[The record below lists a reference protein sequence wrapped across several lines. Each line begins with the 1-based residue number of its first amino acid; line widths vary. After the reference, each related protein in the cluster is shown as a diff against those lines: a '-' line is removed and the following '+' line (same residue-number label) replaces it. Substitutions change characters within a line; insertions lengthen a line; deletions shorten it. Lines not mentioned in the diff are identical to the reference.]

1 MNKLFLISG
10 IIAASFTAF
19 SSAAFAEGSNDLVNN
34 TGNNGYRPYLEW
46 RDRQN
51 FGLQRKSVIYVYAEE
66 GETIYFGSSVWRSSE
81 KALKSVLSDNPEEI
95 TENIGH
101 DMTGATVAITLP
113 RTDGMPYDPTD
124 AEVAIDDDGVIG
136 NFKWRSVLDGGNI
149 TAGNTGIYLT
159 RPDGT
164 YKGYIQNTSQEE
176 IGPHIEGIDGTDG
189 GYEPMSFKAPVTG
202 TYAFRFLSSDYGEDD
217 PKAIKVDDA
226 WRTGKLPDG
235 TDNDLETTNENDAT
249 VAAWDITVVGEDNE
263 KKTGRVWTDTL
274 FLNTG
279 AHETP
284 LKSEIYTLTYDGFEY
299 RVNLNGM
306 EPFGFALYSNNRGPL
321 LDLYNMAQPDDSR
334 PIGED
339 GTEVKQSFDY
349 LRSLTHSFYSRTE
362 GNDVGPGPTRTEK
375 DGNGNILYDSKGN
388 PVKSTIIN
396 NFDPVDSKR
405 DHTHKL
411 FFNQPSAEA
420 VKAYTRQK
428 KLVEEI
434 KDIIPPKDKPTVTYD
449 GYGYAA
455 GSDEEASYGT
465 WGIGGSFKIDLG
477 ANANFET
484 NTTDTYRI
492 VLDFSEYALDENNK
506 PIIRNG
512 LWAKRA
518 GLTGDENTVQ
528 QENEKNNIVILVKVL
543 EKNQEEILWDGQD
556 AYGNNVPVGIYEG
569 VGNTSWETGA
579 AHFPL
584 VDVEYNPHGI
594 IIERMNRIADDE
606 ADTEEAR
613 YTVYYNNE
621 ANGNDNTAWYYA
633 GVTDG
638 NYPTIG
644 DGKNMLAGTSS
655 EKGAMQYKGDI
666 TNEGNGNYT
675 VLDIW
680 SRYIAPSKSGITIG
694 VKRLPSQSSATVSF
708 VAENGNTG
716 LSGTFD
722 ESHVKQNG
730 QYLWSYSG
738 TNSSKVHASVGDAD
752 IYGNTISTGFTAT
765 VNTSEIDNYG
775 YNYITWDITIPMEGE
790 TYTYY
795 DTSSG
800 QAKPVTATAEPS
812 YIKIPSENGGVNA
825 QNEEIIMSIAEMFG
839 EGALDQEVSTGSEGE
854 IEDLG
859 SDPAYAEE
867 EFDSGLTAVSL
878 MDGQENSQ
886 QYRPWQVAVNL
897 GSAAVLRDT
906 NPNTIVNGG
915 SIYKIEDISGDGGT
929 EEYTKLQLQLAYK
942 LPKVSG
948 EATVTYGIII
958 DNLYAPS
965 AVAKAGYTA
974 ASEEG
979 YQDLDS
985 SGNAVKA
992 DNLEAYENHENN
1004 EYTSAGTDY

>member
-34 TGNNGYRPYLEW
+34 TGNDGYRPYLEW

-51 FGLQRKSVIYVYAEE
+51 FGLQRKSVIYVYAEK

-81 KALKSVLSDNPEEI
+81 YALKSVLSDNPEEI
-95 TENIGH
+95 TGTIGH

-113 RTDGMPYDPTD
+113 AKEGGMPYDPND
-124 AEVAIDDDGVIG
+124 AEVEIDDDGVIG
-136 NFKWRSVLDGGNI
+136 NFKWRSVLDNGNI
-149 TAGNTGIYLT
+149 TAGDTGIYLT

-164 YKGYIQNTSQEE
+164 YKGYIQNTSQEK
-176 IGPHIEGIDGTDG
+176 IGPHIDENTTG
-189 GYEPMSFKAPVTG
+189 GYEPMSFTAPVTG

-217 PKAIKVDDA
+217 PEHIKVDET
-226 WRTGKLPDG
+226 WLTGKLPDG

-249 VAAWDITVVGEDNE
+249 VAAWDITVVDNGEKQE
-263 KKTGRVWTDTL
+263 GRVWTDTL

-284 LKSEIYTLTYDGFEY
+284 VESEMYTLTYDGFEY

-321 LDLYNMAQPDDSR
+321 IDMYNMAQPDGSR
-334 PIGED
+334 PWGEN
-339 GTEVKQSFDY
+339 GEVPQSFDN
-349 LRSLTHSFYSRTE
+349 LRSLTHSFYSYTE
-362 GNDVGPGPTRTEK
+362 DNDVGPGPTRTEK
-375 DGNGNILYDSKGN
+375 DGNGNELFDSANK

-396 NFDPVDSKR
+396 NFDPVDPER

-411 FFNQPSAEA
+411 FFNRPSTEA
-420 VKAYTRQK
+420 VSAYTSQK
-428 KLVEEI
+428 KLVEETS
-434 KDIIPPKDKPTVTYD
+434 DIVPPKDKPTVTYA

-465 WGIGGSFKIDLG
+465 WGIGGAFKIDLG

-492 VLDFSEYALDENNK
+492 VLDFSEYALDKNNR
-506 PIIRNG
+506 PIIRDG

-518 GLTGDENTVQ
+518 ELTDAESTVQ

-556 AYGNNVPVGIYEG
+556 AYGNNVPVGIYDG

-584 VDVEYNPHGI
+584 VDVEYNPKGI
-594 IIERMNRIADDE
+594 IIERMNTITDDPD
-606 ADTEEAR
+606 ANTPEAR

-621 ANGNDNTAWYYA
+621 ANGDDNTAWYYA

-644 DGKNMLAGTSS
+644 DGLNMLAGTSS
-655 EKGAMQYKGDI
+655 QNGAMQYAG
-666 TNEGNGNYT
+666 EGQGNGNYT

-680 SRYIAPSKSGITIG
+680 SRYIAPSTEGITIG

-708 VAENGNTG
+708 VAAEGKTG
-716 LSGTFD
+716 VSGTFD

-730 QYLWSYSG
+730 KYLWSYSG
-738 TNSSKVHASVGDAD
+738 TDSSKVHASVGDAD

-765 VNTSEIDNYG
+765 VTEDEINNYR
-775 YNYITWDITIPMEGE
+775 YDYITWDITIPMTGE

-795 DTSSG
+795 DPSSG
-800 QAKPVTATAEPS
+800 QNEPVTATAEPS

-839 EGALDQEVSTGSEGE
+839 EESLDQEVSTGSDGE

-886 QYRPWQVAVNL
+886 QYSPWQVGVNL
-897 GSAAVLRDT
+897 GSDAVLSDT

-915 SIYKIEDISGDGGT
+915 AIYKIEDISGDSGT
-929 EEYTKLQLQLAYK
+929 EEYTKLKLQLTYK
-942 LPKVSG
+942 LPVKVSG

-965 AVAKAGYTA
+965 AVAEINYSQEKPG
-974 ASEEG
+974 EG
-979 YQDLDS
+979 YDDLNSND
-985 SGNAVKA
+985 NAVHA
-992 DNLEAYENHENN
+992 DNL
-1004 EYTSAGTDY
+1004 GDYDSKSDYKN

>member
-34 TGNNGYRPYLEW
+34 TGNDGYRPYLEW

-136 NFKWRSVLDGGNI
+136 NFKWRSDLGTKKI
-149 TAGNTGIYLT
+149 TAGDTGIYLT
-159 RPDGT
+159 RPDYADGT
-164 YKGYIQNTSQEE
+164 YKGYIKDTSQEK
-176 IGPHIEGIDGTDG
+176 IGPHIDESTTG
-189 GYEPMSFKAPVTG
+189 GYEPMSFTAPVTG
-202 TYAFRFLSSDYGEDD
+202 TYAFRFLSSDYGEGD
-217 PKAIKVDDA
+217 PEHIKVDET
-226 WRTGKLPDG
+226 WLTGKLPDG
-235 TDNDLETTNENDAT
+235 TDNYLETTKENDAT
-249 VAAWDITVVGEDNE
+249 VAAWDITVVDNGEKQE
-263 KKTGRVWTDTL
+263 GRVWTDTL

-284 LKSEIYTLTYDGFEY
+284 VKSEMYTLTYDGFEY
-299 RVNLNGM
+299 RVDLNGM

-321 LDLYNMAQPDDSR
+321 IDMYNMAQPDGSR

-339 GTEVKQSFDY
+339 GEVPKSFDN
-349 LRSLTHSFYSRTE
+349 LRSLTHSFYSYTE
-362 GNDVGPGPTRTEK
+362 DNDVGPGPTRTEK
-375 DGNGNILYDSKGN
+375 DGNGNELFDSANK

-396 NFDPVDSKR
+396 NFDPVDPKR

-420 VKAYTRQK
+420 VKAYTSHG
-428 KLVEEI
+428 KLVEKKE
-434 KDIIPPKDKPTVTYD
+434 DIVPPNMYPTVTYD

-477 ANANFET
+477 ADADFVN

-492 VLDFSEYALDENNK
+492 VLDFSKYALDENNR

-518 GLTGDENTVQ
+518 ELTGGVSTKQ

-543 EKNQEEILWDGQD
+543 EKANEEILWDGQD
-556 AYGNNVPVGIYEG
+556 AYGNNVPVGIYKG

-584 VDVEYNPHGI
+584 VDVEYNPNGI
-594 IIERMNRIADDE
+594 IIERMNTITDDE
-606 ADTEEAR
+606 AANTDDAR

-638 NYPTIG
+638 KYPTIG

-655 EKGAMQYKGDI
+655 KEGAMTYEGEGQ
-666 TNEGNGNYT
+666 GNGNYT

-680 SRYIAPSKSGITIG
+680 SRYIAPSTSGITIG

-708 VAENGNTG
+708 VAAEGKTG
-716 LSGTFD
+716 VSGTFD

-730 QYLWSYSG
+730 ETLWSYAETG
-738 TNSSKVHASVGDAD
+738 NRGDAYEEA

-765 VNTSEIDNYG
+765 VTEDEIDNYR
-775 YNYITWDITIPMEGE
+775 YDYITWDITIPMTGE

-812 YIKIPSENGGVNA
+812 YIKIPKEMSGVNA

-839 EGALDQEVSTGSEGE
+839 EGALDQEVSTGSDGE

-878 MDGQENSQ
+878 YDAEGNEQPYDNKVWDIELKLDGTPVLKDGNSKVNKGDIYEITGIEAVGTQE
-886 QYRPWQVAVNL
+886 
-897 GSAAVLRDT
+897 
-906 NPNTIVNGG
+906 
-915 SIYKIEDISGDGGT
+915 YK
-929 EEYTKLQLQLAYK
+929 KLKLQLAYK
-942 LPKVSG
+942 LPAIVSG
-948 EATVTYGIII
+948 GATVTYGIII

-965 AVAKAGYTA
+965 AVAEINYSQEEPSAGYD
-974 ASEEG
+974 
-979 YQDLDS
+979 DLE
-985 SGNAVKA
+985 NAV
-992 DNLEAYENHENN
+992 H
-1004 EYTSAGTDY
+1004 AGSLNDYDSNSDYNQSDYNY

>member
-81 KALKSVLSDNPEEI
+81 YALKSVLSDNPEEI

-113 RTDGMPYDPTD
+113 AKEGGMPYDPND
-124 AEVAIDDDGVIG
+124 AEVEIDDDGVIG
-136 NFKWRSVLDGGNI
+136 NFKWRSVLDNGNI

-159 RPDGT
+159 RPDGK
-164 YKGYIQNTSQEE
+164 YKGYIQDTSQEE
-176 IGPHIEGIDGTDG
+176 IGPHIDESTTG

-226 WRTGKLPDG
+226 WRTGELPDSAY
-235 TDNDLETTNENDAT
+235 DEPEQTNENNAT

-284 LKSEIYTLTYDGFEY
+284 LNSEVYTLTYDGFEY

-321 LDLYNMAQPDDSR
+321 LDLYNMAQPDGKR

-339 GTEVKQSFDY
+339 GKEVNKSVDY
-349 LRSLTHSFYSRTE
+349 LRSLTHSFYSFTKD
-362 GNDVGPGPTRTEK
+362 NDVGPGPTRTEK
-375 DGNGNILYDSKGN
+375 DANGNILYDSKGN
-388 PVKSTIIN
+388 PVMSSIIN
-396 NFDPVDSKR
+396 NFDPVDPER

-411 FFNQPSAEA
+411 FFNQPSTEA
-420 VKAYTRQK
+420 VSAYTSQG
-428 KLVEEI
+428 KLVEKI
-434 KDIIPPKDKPTVTYD
+434 DDIIPPKEKPTVTYE

-477 ANANFET
+477 TGANFET

-492 VLDFSEYALDENNK
+492 VLDFSEYALDENNR

-518 GLTGDENTVQ
+518 ELTGDAEQ

-543 EKNQEEILWDGQD
+543 ETENEEILWDGQD

-584 VDVEYNPHGI
+584 VDVEYNPNGI
-594 IIERMNRIADDE
+594 IIERMNKITDDPD
-606 ADTEEAR
+606 ANTPEAR

-644 DGKNMLAGTSS
+644 DGLNMLAGTSS
-655 EKGAMQYKGDI
+655 QNGAMQYAG
-666 TNEGNGNYT
+666 EGQGNGNYT

-680 SRYIAPSKSGITIG
+680 SRYIAPSTSGITIG
-694 VKRLPSQSSATVSF
+694 VKRMPSQSSAMVSF
-708 VAENGNTG
+708 VAAEGKTG
-716 LSGTFD
+716 VSGTFD

-730 QYLWSYSG
+730 ETLWSYEKTG
-738 TNSSKVHASVGDAD
+738 NRGDTDEED

-765 VNTSEIDNYG
+765 VNTSEINNYG
-775 YNYITWDITIPMEGE
+775 YDYITWDITIPMEGE

-839 EGALDQEVSTGSEGE
+839 EESLDQEVSTGSDGE

-878 MDGQENSQ
+878 YDAEGNERTYNNGNWNVDLKLAGTPVLEDGDSK
-886 QYRPWQVAVNL
+886 VNK
-897 GSAAVLRDT
+897 GD
-906 NPNTIVNGG
+906 
-915 SIYKIEDISGDGGT
+915 IYKITGIGAGGT
-929 EEYTKLQLQLAYK
+929 DTYTKLQLKLAYE
-942 LPKVSG
+942 LPATVSG

-974 ASEEG
+974 ALEG
-979 YQDLDS
+979 DYQNLDS

-1004 EYTSAGTDY
+1004 EYKSAGTDY

>member
-81 KALKSVLSDNPEEI
+81 KALKSVLSDNPEKI
-95 TENIGH
+95 TDEIGH

-113 RTDGMPYDPTD
+113 AEEGGMPYDPTD
-124 AEVAIDDDGVIG
+124 AEVEIDDGVIG
-136 NFKWRSVLDGGNI
+136 NFKWRSVLANGNI

-164 YKGYIQNTSQEE
+164 YKGYIKDTSQEE
-176 IGPHIEGIDGTDG
+176 IGPHIDESTTG
-189 GYEPMSFKAPVTG
+189 GYEPMSFTAPVTG
-202 TYAFRFLSSDYGEDD
+202 TYAFRFLSSDYGEGD
-217 PKAIKVDDA
+217 PEHIKVDET
-226 WRTGKLPDG
+226 WLTGKLPDG
-235 TDNDLETTNENDAT
+235 TDNYLETTKENDAT
-249 VAAWDITVVGEDNE
+249 VAAWDITVVDNGEKQE
-263 KKTGRVWTDTL
+263 GRVWTDTL

-284 LKSEIYTLTYDGFEY
+284 VKSEMYTLTYDGFEY

-321 LDLYNMAQPDDSR
+321 IDMYNMAQPDGSR
-334 PIGED
+334 PWGEN
-339 GTEVKQSFDY
+339 GEVPQSFDN
-349 LRSLTHSFYSRTE
+349 LRSLTHSFYSFTKE
-362 GNDVGPGPTRTEK
+362 NDVGPGPTRTEK
-375 DGNGNILYDSKGN
+375 DGNGNELFDSKGK

-396 NFDPVDSKR
+396 NFDPVDPKR

-420 VKAYTRQK
+420 VKAYTSHG
-428 KLVEEI
+428 KLVEKKE
-434 KDIIPPKDKPTVTYD
+434 DIVPPNMYPTVTYD

-477 ANANFET
+477 ADADFVN

-492 VLDFSEYALDENNK
+492 VLDFSKYALDENNR

-518 GLTGDENTVQ
+518 ELTGGVSTKQ

-543 EKNQEEILWDGQD
+543 EKANEEILWDGQD
-556 AYGNNVPVGIYEG
+556 AYGNNVPVGIYKG

-584 VDVEYNPHGI
+584 VDVEYNPNGI
-594 IIERMNRIADDE
+594 IIERMNKITDDPD
-606 ADTEEAR
+606 ANTPEAR

-644 DGKNMLAGTSS
+644 DGLNMLAGTSS
-655 EKGAMQYKGDI
+655 KNGAMKYEGDR
-666 TNEGNGNYT
+666 TKEGNGNGNYT

-680 SRYIAPSKSGITIG
+680 SRYIAPSTSGITIG
-694 VKRLPSQSSATVSF
+694 VKRLPSQSSAMVSF
-708 VAENGNTG
+708 VAAEGKTG
-716 LSGTFD
+716 VPGTFD

-730 QYLWSYSG
+730 ETLWE
-738 TNSSKVHASVGDAD
+738 TENRGDTEEKD

-765 VNTSEIDNYG
+765 VTKVEIDNSG
-775 YNYITWDITIPMEGE
+775 YDYITWDITIPMEGE

-812 YIKIPSENGGVNA
+812 YIKIPSENGGVND

-839 EGALDQEVSTGSEGE
+839 EGALDQEVSTGSDGE

-878 MDGQENSQ
+878 YDAEGNKQSYNNKVWDIELKLDGTPVLKDGNSKVNKGDIYEITGIEAVGTQE
-886 QYRPWQVAVNL
+886 
-897 GSAAVLRDT
+897 
-906 NPNTIVNGG
+906 
-915 SIYKIEDISGDGGT
+915 YK
-929 EEYTKLQLQLAYK
+929 KLKLQLAYK

-965 AVAKAGYTA
+965 AVAEINYSQEKPSAGYD
-974 ASEEG
+974 
-979 YQDLDS
+979 DLE
-985 SGNAVKA
+985 NAVHA
-992 DNLEAYENHENN
+992 DSLN
-1004 EYTSAGTDY
+1004 DYDSNSDYNQSDYNY

>member
-1 MNKLFLISG
+1 M
-10 IIAASFTAF
+10 
-19 SSAAFAEGSNDLVNN
+19 
-34 TGNNGYRPYLEW
+34 
-46 RDRQN
+46 
-51 FGLQRKSVIYVYAEE
+51 
-66 GETIYFGSSVWRSSE
+66 
-81 KALKSVLSDNPEEI
+81 
-95 TENIGH
+95 
-101 DMTGATVAITLP
+101 
-113 RTDGMPYDPTD
+113 DG
-124 AEVAIDDDGVIG
+124 
-136 NFKWRSVLDGGNI
+136 
-149 TAGNTGIYLT
+149 
-159 RPDGT
+159 
-164 YKGYIQNTSQEE
+164 
-176 IGPHIEGIDGTDG
+176 
-189 GYEPMSFKAPVTG
+189 
-202 TYAFRFLSSDYGEDD
+202 YAFLKYRC
-217 PKAIKVDDA
+217 
-226 WRTGKLPDG
+226 
-235 TDNDLETTNENDAT
+235 
-249 VAAWDITVVGEDNE
+249 
-263 KKTGRVWTDTL
+263 
-274 FLNTG
+274 

-321 LDLYNMAQPDDSR
+321 FDLYNMAQPKGSR
-334 PIGED
+334 PWGEN
-339 GTEVKQSFDY
+339 GEVPQSFDY
-349 LRSLTHSFYSRTE
+349 LRSLTHSFYSFTKD
-362 GNDVGPGPTRTEK
+362 NDVGPGPTRTEK
-375 DGNGNILYDSKGN
+375 DGNGNELFDSANK

-396 NFDPVDSKR
+396 NFDPVDPKR

-411 FFNQPSAEA
+411 FFNRPSTEA
-420 VKAYTRQK
+420 VSAYTSQK
-428 KLVEEI
+428 KLVEETS
-434 KDIIPPKDKPTVTYD
+434 DIVPPKDKPTVTYA

-465 WGIGGSFKIDLG
+465 WGIGGAFKIDLG

-492 VLDFSEYALDENNK
+492 VLDFSEYALDKNNR
-506 PIIRNG
+506 PIIRDG

-518 GLTGDENTVQ
+518 ELTDAESTVQ

-543 EKNQEEILWDGQD
+543 ETENEEILWDGQD

-584 VDVEYNPHGI
+584 VDVEYNQNGI
-594 IIERMNRIADDE
+594 IIERMNKIRDDD
-606 ADTEEAR
+606 AANTEEAR

-655 EKGAMQYKGDI
+655 KNGAMKYEGDR
-666 TNEGNGNYT
+666 TKEGNGNGNYT

-680 SRYIAPSKSGITIG
+680 SRYIAPSTEGITIG

-708 VAENGNTG
+708 VAAEGKTG
-716 LSGTFD
+716 VSGTFD

-730 QYLWSYSG
+730 ETLWSYTDTG
-738 TNSSKVHASVGDAD
+738 NRGDAYEEA

-765 VNTSEIDNYG
+765 VNTSEINNYR
-775 YNYITWDITIPMEGE
+775 YDYITWDITIPMTGE

-839 EGALDQEVSTGSEGE
+839 EESLDQEVSTGSDGE

-878 MDGQENSQ
+878 YDAEGNEQPYDNKVWDIELKLDGTPVLKDGNSKVNKGDI
-886 QYRPWQVAVNL
+886 YEITGIEAV
-897 GSAAVLRDT
+897 GTDT
-906 NPNTIVNGG
+906 
-915 SIYKIEDISGDGGT
+915 
-929 EEYTKLQLQLAYK
+929 YTKLQLQLAYK

-965 AVAKAGYTA
+965 AVAEINYSQEKPSAEY
-974 ASEEG
+974 E
-979 YQDLDS
+979 DLDTK
-985 SGNAVKA
+985 GNAVQAGSLDDYNSKS
-992 DNLEAYENHENN
+992 DYNN
-1004 EYTSAGTDY
+1004 N

>member
-19 SSAAFAEGSNDLVNN
+19 SSAAFAEGSADLVDKG
-34 TGNNGYRPYLEW
+34 GNRPYLEW

-51 FGLQRKSVIYVYAEE
+51 FGLQRKSVIYVYAEK

-81 KALKSVLSDNPEEI
+81 YALKSVLSDNPEEI
-95 TENIGH
+95 TGTIGH

-113 RTDGMPYDPTD
+113 AKEGGMPYDLTG
-124 AEVAIDDDGVIG
+124 ASIE
-136 NFKWRSVLDGGNI
+136 NFKWRSVLVSGKI
-149 TAGNTGIYLT
+149 TAGDTGIYLT
-159 RPDGT
+159 RPDYANGT

-176 IGPHIEGIDGTDG
+176 IGPHIDESTKG
-189 GYEPMSFKAPVTG
+189 GYEPMSFTAPVTG
-202 TYAFRFLSSDYGEDD
+202 TYAFRFLSSGYGEED
-217 PKAIKVDDA
+217 PVPIKVDEK
-226 WRTGKLPDG
+226 WLTGGLPDG
-235 TDNDLETTNENDAT
+235 ADNELEQTNEKNAT
-249 VAAWDITVVGEDNE
+249 VAAWDITVVGEGNE
-263 KKTGRVWTDTL
+263 KKTGRVWTNTL

-306 EPFGFALYSNNRGPL
+306 EPYGFALYSNNRGPL
-321 LDLYNMAQPDDSR
+321 LDLYNMAQPNGKR
-334 PIGED
+334 PIGEN
-339 GTEVKQSFDY
+339 GEEVKRSFDY

-375 DGNGNILYDSKGN
+375 DANGNILYDSKGN
-388 PVKSTIIN
+388 PVMSSIIN
-396 NFDPVDSKR
+396 NFDPVDPKR

-411 FFNQPSAEA
+411 FFNRPSAEA
-420 VKAYTRQK
+420 VGAYTSHG
-428 KLVEEI
+428 KLVEETV
-434 KDIIPPKDKPTVTYD
+434 DIIPPKDKPEVTYV

-477 ANANFET
+477 ANANFKT

-492 VLDFSEYALDENNK
+492 VLDFSEYALDEDNK

-518 GLTGDENTVQ
+518 ELTGGVSTKQ

-543 EKNQEEILWDGQD
+543 ETVNEEILWDGQD
-556 AYGNNVPVGIYEG
+556 AYGNNVPVGIYKG

-584 VDVEYNPHGI
+584 VDVEYNPKGI
-594 IIERMNRIADDE
+594 IIERMNNIEDDE
-606 ADTEEAR
+606 AANTDR

-621 ANGNDNTAWYYA
+621 ANGDDNTAWYYA

-655 EKGAMQYKGDI
+655 ENGAMQYAG
-666 TNEGNGNYT
+666 EGQGNGNYT

-680 SRYIAPSKSGITIG
+680 SRYIAPSTSGITIG
-694 VKRLPSQSSATVSF
+694 VKRLPSQSSAMVSF
-708 VAENGNTG
+708 VAADGVINN
-716 LSGTFD
+716 STFS

-730 QYLWSYSG
+730 EMLWDTG
-738 TNSSKVHASVGDAD
+738 NRGDTKEED

-775 YNYITWDITIPMEGE
+775 YNYITWDITIPMTGE

-800 QAKPVTATAEPS
+800 QAKPVTATAEAS

-839 EGALDQEVSTGSEGE
+839 EGALDQEVSTGSDGE

-886 QYRPWQVAVNL
+886 QYSPWKVGVKL
-897 GSAAVLRDT
+897 GSDAVLSDT

-915 SIYKIEDISGDGGT
+915 AIYKIEDISGDGGT
-929 EEYTKLQLQLAYK
+929 QEYTKLKLQLAYK

-965 AVAKAGYTA
+965 AVAEINYSQEKPSTEY
-974 ASEEG
+974 
-979 YQDLDS
+979 YDDLDTK
-985 SGNAVKA
+985 GNAVQ
-992 DNLEAYENHENN
+992 
-1004 EYTSAGTDY
+1004 AGSLDDYNSKSDYKN

>member
-19 SSAAFAEGSNDLVNN
+19 SSAAFAEGSADLVDK
-34 TGNNGYRPYLEW
+34 GGYRPYLEW

-81 KALKSVLSDNPEEI
+81 YALKSVLSDNPKEI
-95 TENIGH
+95 TGTIGH

-113 RTDGMPYDPTD
+113 AKEGGMPYDPND
-124 AEVAIDDDGVIG
+124 AEVEIDDDGVIG
-136 NFKWRSVLDGGNI
+136 NFKLRSVLDGGNI

-176 IGPHIEGIDGTDG
+176 IGPHIEGIKGTEN
-189 GYEPMSFKAPVTG
+189 GYEPMSFTAPVTG
-202 TYAFRFLSSDYGEDD
+202 TYAFRFLSSAYGEDD
-217 PKAIKVDDA
+217 PEPITVDNE

-235 TDNDLETTNENDAT
+235 TDNDLETTNENNAT
-249 VAAWDITVVGEDNE
+249 VAAWDITVVDNGVKQE
-263 KKTGRVWTDTL
+263 GRVWTDTL

-284 LKSEIYTLTYDGFEY
+284 LNSEVYTLTYDGFEY

-321 LDLYNMAQPDDSR
+321 LDLYNMAQPDGSR

-339 GTEVKQSFDY
+339 GTEVNKSVDY
-349 LRSLTHSFYSRTE
+349 LRSLTHSFYSFTKD
-362 GNDVGPGPTRTEK
+362 NDVGPGPTRTEK
-375 DGNGNILYDSKGN
+375 DGNGNELFDSKGK

-396 NFDPVDSKR
+396 NFDPVDPKR

-411 FFNQPSAEA
+411 FFNQPSTEA
-420 VKAYTRQK
+420 VSAYTRQK
-428 KLVEEI
+428 KLVEKI
-434 KDIIPPKDKPTVTYD
+434 DDIIPPKDEPTVTYD

-455 GSDEEASYGT
+455 GSEGDTSYGT
-465 WGIGGSFKIDLG
+465 WGIGGAFKINLG
-477 ANANFET
+477 DDANFES

-492 VLDFSEYALDENNK
+492 VLDFSKYALDENNK

-512 LWAKRA
+512 LWARRA
-518 GLTGDENTVQ
+518 ELTGGESPEQ

-543 EKNQEEILWDGQD
+543 ETANEEILWDGQD

-584 VDVEYNPHGI
+584 VDVEYNPKGI
-594 IIERMNRIADDE
+594 IIERMNTITDDN

-644 DGKNMLAGTSS
+644 DGLNMLAGTSS
-655 EKGAMQYKGDI
+655 KNGAMKYEGDRTKGG
-666 TNEGNGNYT
+666 NGNGNYT

-680 SRYIAPSKSGITIG
+680 SRYIAPSTSGITIG
-694 VKRLPSQSSATVSF
+694 VKRLPSQSSAMVSF
-708 VAENGNTG
+708 VAENGTTS

-730 QYLWSYSG
+730 KYLWSYNG
-738 TNSSKVHASVGDAD
+738 TESSEVHASVGDAD

-765 VNTSEIDNYG
+765 VTEDEIYNYG
-775 YNYITWDITIPMEGE
+775 YDYITWDITIPMEGVS
-790 TYTYY
+790 YTYY

-839 EGALDQEVSTGSEGE
+839 EGALDQEVSTGSDGE

-886 QYRPWQVAVNL
+886 QYSPWQVGVNL
-897 GSAAVLRDT
+897 GSDAVLSDT

-915 SIYKIEDISGDGGT
+915 AIYKIEDISGDSGT
-929 EEYTKLQLQLAYK
+929 QEYKKLKLQLEYE

-948 EATVTYGIII
+948 GATVTYGIII

-965 AVAKAGYTA
+965 AVAEINYSQEKPSATEYDDLDTNENAVHAGNL
-974 ASEEG
+974 EG
-979 YQDLDS
+979 Y
-985 SGNAVKA
+985 
-992 DNLEAYENHENN
+992 DNQ
-1004 EYTSAGTDY
+1004 SDYNYQ

>member
-81 KALKSVLSDNPEEI
+81 YALKSVLSDNPEEI

-113 RTDGMPYDPTD
+113 AKEGGMPYDPND
-124 AEVAIDDDGVIG
+124 AEVEIDDGVIG
-136 NFKWRSVLDGGNI
+136 NFKWRSVLANGNI

-164 YKGYIQNTSQEE
+164 YKGYIKDTSQEE
-176 IGPHIEGIDGTDG
+176 IGPHIDESTTG

-217 PKAIKVDDA
+217 PEPIKVDET
-226 WRTGKLPDG
+226 WLTGKLPDG

-249 VAAWDITVVGEDNE
+249 VAAWDITVVDNGVKQE
-263 KKTGRVWTDTL
+263 GRVWTDTL

-279 AHETP
+279 AHATP
-284 LKSEIYTLTYDGFEY
+284 VQSEIYTLTYDGFEY

-349 LRSLTHSFYSRTE
+349 LRSLTHSFYSFTKD
-362 GNDVGPGPTRTEK
+362 NDVGPGPTRTEK
-375 DGNGNILYDSKGN
+375 DANGNILYDSKGN
-388 PVKSTIIN
+388 PVMSSIIN
-396 NFDPVDSKR
+396 NFDPVDPER

-411 FFNQPSAEA
+411 FFNRPSAEA
-420 VKAYTRQK
+420 VKAYTSPK
-428 KLVEEI
+428 KLVEKI
-434 KDIIPPKDKPTVTYD
+434 DDIIPPKDEPTVTYD

-455 GSDEEASYGT
+455 GSDEGGTSYGT
-465 WGIGGSFKIDLG
+465 WGIGGAFKIDLG
-477 ANANFET
+477 ANPNFDT

-492 VLDFSEYALDENNK
+492 VLDFSKYALDENNK

-512 LWAKRA
+512 LWAKRKD
-518 GLTGDENTVQ
+518 LTGDTEQ

-543 EKNQEEILWDGQD
+543 ETAKEEILWDGQD
-556 AYGNNVPVGIYEG
+556 AYGNNVPVGIYYG

-584 VDVEYNPHGI
+584 VDVEYNPNGI
-594 IIERMNRIADDE
+594 IIERMNNIEDDE
-606 ADTEEAR
+606 AANTDR

-621 ANGNDNTAWYYA
+621 ANGDDNTAWYYA

-655 EKGAMQYKGDI
+655 QNGAMQYEGDRI
-666 TNEGNGNYT
+666 KEGNGNGNYT

-680 SRYIAPSKSGITIG
+680 SRYIAPSTGNITIG

-708 VAENGNTG
+708 VAAEGKTG
-716 LSGTFD
+716 LSGTFY

-730 QYLWSYSG
+730 KYLWSYRG
-738 TNSSKVHASVGDAD
+738 IDSSEVHASVGDKD

-765 VNTSEIDNYG
+765 VTNNYG
-775 YNYITWDITIPMEGE
+775 YDYITWDITIPMEGE

-800 QAKPVTATAEPS
+800 QAKPVTATAEAS
-812 YIKIPSENGGVNA
+812 YIKIPSENGGVND

-839 EGALDQEVSTGSEGE
+839 EESLDQEVSTGSDGE

-878 MDGQENSQ
+878 YDAEGNERTYNNGNWNVDLKLAGTPVLEDGDSK
-886 QYRPWQVAVNL
+886 VNK
-897 GSAAVLRDT
+897 GD
-906 NPNTIVNGG
+906 
-915 SIYKIEDISGDGGT
+915 IYKITGIGAGGT
-929 EEYTKLQLQLAYK
+929 DTYTKLQLKLAYE
-942 LPKVSG
+942 LPATVSG

-974 ASEEG
+974 ALEG
-979 YQDLDS
+979 DYQNLDS

-1004 EYTSAGTDY
+1004 EYKSAGTDY

>member
-19 SSAAFAEGSNDLVNN
+19 SSAAFAEGSADLVDK
-34 TGNNGYRPYLEW
+34 GGYRPYLEW

-51 FGLQRKSVIYVYAEE
+51 FGLQRKSVIYVYAEK
-66 GETIYFGSSVWRSSE
+66 GETIYFGSSVWRSSDR
-81 KALKSVLSDNPEEI
+81 ALKSVLSDNPGEVA
-95 TENIGH
+95 ENIGH

-113 RTDGMPYDPTD
+113 GTDGMPYDPTG
-124 AEVAIDDDGVIG
+124 ASIN
-136 NFKWRSVLDGGNI
+136 NFKWRSAINENLQ
-149 TAGNTGIYLT
+149 AGDTGIYLT
-159 RPDGT
+159 RPDYAGGT
-164 YKGYIQNTSQEE
+164 YKGYIKDTSQEE

-226 WRTGKLPDG
+226 WRTGELPDSAY
-235 TDNDLETTNENDAT
+235 DEPEQTNENNAT

-321 LDLYNMAQPDDSR
+321 LDLYNMAQPNGRR

-339 GTEVKQSFDY
+339 GKEVNKSVDY
-349 LRSLTHSFYSRTE
+349 LRSLTHSFYSFTKD
-362 GNDVGPGPTRTEK
+362 NDVGPGPTRTEK
-375 DGNGNILYDSKGN
+375 DGNGNELFDSKGK

-396 NFDPVDSKR
+396 NFDPVDPKR

-411 FFNQPSAEA
+411 FFNQPSTEA
-420 VKAYTRQK
+420 VSAYTRQK
-428 KLVEEI
+428 KLVEKI
-434 KDIIPPKDKPTVTYD
+434 DDIVPPKKEPKVTYA

-465 WGIGGSFKIDLG
+465 WGIGGAFKIDLG
-477 ANANFET
+477 ADADFVN

-492 VLDFSEYALDENNK
+492 VLDFSKYALDENNK

-518 GLTGDENTVQ
+518 ELTGGESPEQ

-543 EKNQEEILWDGQD
+543 ETENEEILWDGQD
-556 AYGNNVPVGIYEG
+556 AYGNNVPVGIYYG

-584 VDVEYNPHGI
+584 VDVEYNPNGI
-594 IIERMNRIADDE
+594 IIERMNTITDDPD
-606 ADTEEAR
+606 ANTDDAR

-621 ANGNDNTAWYYA
+621 ANGDDNTAWYYA

-655 EKGAMQYKGDI
+655 KNGAMKYEGDR
-666 TNEGNGNYT
+666 TKEGNGNGNYT

-680 SRYIAPSKSGITIG
+680 SRYIAPSTSGITIG

-708 VAENGNTG
+708 VAAEGVTNN
-716 LSGTFD
+716 STFS

-730 QYLWSYSG
+730 EMLWDTG
-738 TNSSKVHASVGDAD
+738 NRGDADEED

-775 YNYITWDITIPMEGE
+775 YNYITWDITIPMTGE

-800 QAKPVTATAEPS
+800 QAKPVTATAEAS
-812 YIKIPSENGGVNA
+812 YIKIPSENGGVND

-839 EGALDQEVSTGSEGE
+839 EESLDQEVSTGSDGE

-878 MDGQENSQ
+878 MDAEGNEKDYNNGVWDVELKLDGTPVLEDGNSKVNKGDIYEITGIGDSGTQE
-886 QYRPWQVAVNL
+886 
-897 GSAAVLRDT
+897 
-906 NPNTIVNGG
+906 
-915 SIYKIEDISGDGGT
+915 YK
-929 EEYTKLQLQLAYK
+929 KLKLQLAYK

-948 EATVTYGIII
+948 GATVTYGIII

-965 AVAKAGYTA
+965 AVAEINYSQEKPSAEY
-974 ASEEG
+974 
-979 YQDLDS
+979 DNLDTNE
-985 SGNAVKA
+985 NAVHA
-992 DNLEAYENHENN
+992 GNLN
-1004 EYTSAGTDY
+1004 DYDSNSDYNQSDYNY

>member
-51 FGLQRKSVIYVYAEE
+51 FGLQRKSVIYVYAEK
-66 GETIYFGSSVWRSSE
+66 GEKIYFGSSVWRSSE
-81 KALKSVLSDNPEEI
+81 YALKSVLSDNPEEI
-95 TENIGH
+95 TGGINNSMVGSTI
-101 DMTGATVAITLP
+101 AITLP
-113 RTDGMPYDPTD
+113 TVEGGMPYDPVNAD
-124 AEVAIDDDGVIG
+124 VGA
-136 NFKWRSVLDGGNI
+136 FKWRSALDDGNI
-149 TAGNTGIYLT
+149 GAGDTGIYLT
-159 RPDGT
+159 RPNNTNGT
-164 YKGYIQNTSQEE
+164 YQGYIQNPDQEA
-176 IGPHIEGIDGTDG
+176 IGPRIEGIKGTEN

-202 TYAFRFLSSDYGEDD
+202 TYAFRFLSSEYGEDN
-217 PKAIKVDDA
+217 PEAIGVDAD
-226 WRTGKLPDG
+226 WHTTEPP
-235 TDNDLETTNENDAT
+235 TTNNIDAT
-249 VAAWDITVVGEDNE
+249 KESDAAVAAWDITVVDNGEKQE
-263 KKTGRVWTDTL
+263 GRVWTDTL

-284 LKSEIYTLTYDGFEY
+284 VKSEMYTLTYDGFEY

-321 LDLYNMAQPDDSR
+321 FDLYNMAQPDGSR

-339 GTEVKQSFDY
+339 GKEVDKSVDY
-349 LRSLTHSFYSRTE
+349 LRSLTHSFYSFTKE
-362 GNDVGPGPTRTEK
+362 NDVGPGPTRTEK
-375 DGNGNILYDSKGN
+375 DGNGNELFDSANN

-396 NFDPVDSKR
+396 NFDPVDPER

-420 VKAYTRQK
+420 VKAYTSHK
-428 KLVEEI
+428 KLVEETG
-434 KDIIPPKDKPTVTYD
+434 DIVPPEMYPTVTYD

-455 GSDEEASYGT
+455 GSEGDTSYGT
-465 WGIGGSFKIDLG
+465 WGIGGAFKIDLG
-477 ANANFET
+477 ADADFVN

-492 VLDFSEYALDENNK
+492 VLDFSKYALDENNR

-518 GLTGDENTVQ
+518 ELTGGVSTKQ

-543 EKNQEEILWDGQD
+543 EKANEEILWDGQD
-556 AYGNNVPVGIYEG
+556 AYGNNVPVGIYKG

-584 VDVEYNPHGI
+584 VDVEYNPNGI
-594 IIERMNRIADDE
+594 IIERMNKIADD
-606 ADTEEAR
+606 AAANTDEAR

-621 ANGNDNTAWYYA
+621 ANGDDNTAWYYA

-655 EKGAMQYKGDI
+655 QNGAMQYAGDR
-666 TNEGNGNYT
+666 TKEGNGNGNYT

-680 SRYIAPSKSGITIG
+680 SRYIAPSTEGITIG

-708 VAENGNTG
+708 VAAEGVTND
-716 LSGTFD
+716 STFKK
-722 ESHVKQNG
+722 SHVKQNG
-730 QYLWSYSG
+730 ETLLE
-738 TNSSKVHASVGDAD
+738 TENRGDTEEKD

-765 VNTSEIDNYG
+765 VTKDEINNYG
-775 YNYITWDITIPMEGE
+775 YDYITWDITIPMEGE

-839 EGALDQEVSTGSEGE
+839 EESLDQEVSTGSDGE

-878 MDGQENSQ
+878 YDAEGNEQSYNNKVWNVELKLDGTPVLEDGNSK
-886 QYRPWQVAVNL
+886 VNK
-897 GSAAVLRDT
+897 GD
-906 NPNTIVNGG
+906 
-915 SIYKIEDISGDGGT
+915 IYEITGIGDGGT
-929 EEYTKLQLQLAYK
+929 EEYTKLKLQLAYK
-942 LPKVSG
+942 LPVIVSG
-948 EATVTYGIII
+948 GATVTYGIII

-965 AVAKAGYTA
+965 AVAEINYSQEKPSAGYD
-974 ASEEG
+974 
-979 YQDLDS
+979 DLE
-985 SGNAVKA
+985 NAVHA
-992 DNLEAYENHENN
+992 GNLN
-1004 EYTSAGTDY
+1004 DYDSNSDYNQSDYNY

>member
-51 FGLQRKSVIYVYAEE
+51 FGLQRKSVIYVYAEK

-81 KALKSVLSDNPEEI
+81 KALKSVLSDNPEKI
-95 TENIGH
+95 TDEIGH

-113 RTDGMPYDPTD
+113 AEEGGMPYDPTD
-124 AEVAIDDDGVIG
+124 AEVEIDDDGVIG
-136 NFKWRSVLDGGNI
+136 NFKWRSVLDNGKI
-149 TAGNTGIYLT
+149 TAGDTGIYLT
-159 RPDGT
+159 RPDYANGT

-176 IGPHIEGIDGTDG
+176 IGPHIEGIKGTEN
-189 GYEPMSFKAPVTG
+189 GYEPMSFTAPVTG
-202 TYAFRFLSSDYGEDD
+202 TYAFRFLSGDYGKDD
-217 PKAIKVDDA
+217 PEPITVNDE
-226 WRTGKLPDG
+226 WLTELPDG
-235 TDNDLETTNENDAT
+235 ADNDLETTNENNAT
-249 VAAWDITVVGEDNE
+249 VAAWDITVVDNGEKQE
-263 KKTGRVWTDTL
+263 GRVWTDTL

-321 LDLYNMAQPDDSR
+321 LDLYNMAQPNGSR
-334 PIGED
+334 PWGEN
-339 GTEVKQSFDY
+339 GEVERSVDY
-349 LRSLTHSFYSRTE
+349 LRSLTHSFYSYTE
-362 GNDVGPGPTRTEK
+362 DNDVGPGPTRTEK
-375 DGNGNILYDSKGN
+375 DGNGNTLYDSKGY
-388 PVKSTIIN
+388 PVKSSIIN
-396 NFDPVDSKR
+396 NFDPVDPKR

-411 FFNQPSAEA
+411 FFNRPSAEA
-420 VKAYTRQK
+420 VSAYTRQK
-428 KLVEEI
+428 KLVEKI
-434 KDIIPPKDKPTVTYD
+434 KDIIPPKDEPTVTYD

-477 ANANFET
+477 ANADFVN

-492 VLDFSEYALDENNK
+492 VLDFSKYALDKNNR

-518 GLTGDENTVQ
+518 GLTGDTEQ
-528 QENEKNNIVILVKVL
+528 RENEKNNIVILVKVL

-584 VDVEYNPHGI
+584 VDVEYNPKGI
-594 IIERMNRIADDE
+594 IIERMNTITDDN

-644 DGKNMLAGTSS
+644 DGLNMLAGTSS
-655 EKGAMQYKGDI
+655 EKGAMKYEGDRTKGG
-666 TNEGNGNYT
+666 NGNGNYT

-680 SRYIAPSKSGITIG
+680 SRYIAPSKEGITIG

-708 VAENGNTG
+708 VAADGVTNN
-716 LSGTFD
+716 STFS

-730 QYLWSYSG
+730 ETLWSYEKTG
-738 TNSSKVHASVGDAD
+738 NRGDTDEEA

-775 YNYITWDITIPMEGE
+775 YNYITWDITIPMTGE

-839 EGALDQEVSTGSEGE
+839 EGALDQEVSTGSDGE

-878 MDGQENSQ
+878 YDAEGNEQPYDNKVWDIELKLDGTPVLKDGNSKVNKGDI
-886 QYRPWQVAVNL
+886 YEITGIEAV
-897 GSAAVLRDT
+897 GTDT
-906 NPNTIVNGG
+906 
-915 SIYKIEDISGDGGT
+915 
-929 EEYTKLQLQLAYK
+929 YTKLQLQLAYK

-965 AVAKAGYTA
+965 AVAEINYSQEKPSAEY
-974 ASEEG
+974 E
-979 YQDLDS
+979 DLDTK
-985 SGNAVKA
+985 GNAVQAGSLDDYNSKS
-992 DNLEAYENHENN
+992 DYNN
-1004 EYTSAGTDY
+1004 N

>member
-81 KALKSVLSDNPEEI
+81 KALKSVLSDNPEKI
-95 TENIGH
+95 TDEIGH

-113 RTDGMPYDPTD
+113 AEEGGMPYDPTD
-124 AEVAIDDDGVIG
+124 AEVEIDDGVIG
-136 NFKWRSVLDGGNI
+136 NFKWRSVLANGNI

-164 YKGYIQNTSQEE
+164 YKGYIKDTSQEE
-176 IGPHIEGIDGTDG
+176 IGPHIDESTTG
-189 GYEPMSFKAPVTG
+189 GYEPMSFTAPVTG
-202 TYAFRFLSSDYGEDD
+202 TYAFRFLSSDYGEGD
-217 PKAIKVDDA
+217 PEHIKVDET
-226 WRTGKLPDG
+226 WLTGKLPDG
-235 TDNDLETTNENDAT
+235 TDNYLETTKENDAT
-249 VAAWDITVVGEDNE
+249 VAAWDITVVDNGEKQE
-263 KKTGRVWTDTL
+263 GRVWTDTL

-284 LKSEIYTLTYDGFEY
+284 VKSEMYTLTYDGFEY

-321 LDLYNMAQPDDSR
+321 IDMYNMAQPDGSR
-334 PIGED
+334 PWGEN
-339 GTEVKQSFDY
+339 GEVPQSFDN
-349 LRSLTHSFYSRTE
+349 LRSLTHSFYSFTKE
-362 GNDVGPGPTRTEK
+362 NDVGPGPTRTEK
-375 DGNGNILYDSKGN
+375 DGNGNELFDSKGK

-396 NFDPVDSKR
+396 NFDPVDPKR

-411 FFNQPSAEA
+411 FFNQPSTEA
-420 VKAYTRQK
+420 VSAYTRQK
-428 KLVEEI
+428 KLVEKI
-434 KDIIPPKDKPTVTYD
+434 DDIVPPKKEPKVTYD

-455 GSDEEASYGT
+455 GSEGDTSYGT
-465 WGIGGSFKIDLG
+465 WGIGGAFKINLG
-477 ANANFET
+477 DDANFES

-492 VLDFSEYALDENNK
+492 VLDFSKYALDENNK

-512 LWAKRA
+512 LWARRA
-518 GLTGDENTVQ
+518 ELTGDTEQ
-528 QENEKNNIVILVKVL
+528 RENEKNNIVILVKVL

-584 VDVEYNPHGI
+584 VDVEYNPKGI
-594 IIERMNRIADDE
+594 IIERMNTITDDN

-644 DGKNMLAGTSS
+644 DGLNMLAGTSS
-655 EKGAMQYKGDI
+655 KNGAMKYEGDR
-666 TNEGNGNYT
+666 TKEGNGNGNYT

-680 SRYIAPSKSGITIG
+680 SRYIAPSTSGITIG
-694 VKRLPSQSSATVSF
+694 VKRLPSQSSAMVSF
-708 VAENGNTG
+708 VAAEGKTG
-716 LSGTFD
+716 VPGTFD

-730 QYLWSYSG
+730 ETLWE
-738 TNSSKVHASVGDAD
+738 TENRGDTEEKD

-765 VNTSEIDNYG
+765 VTKVEIDNSG
-775 YNYITWDITIPMEGE
+775 YDYITWDITIPMEGE

-839 EGALDQEVSTGSEGE
+839 EESLDQEVSTGSDGE

-859 SDPAYAEE
+859 SDPSYAEE

-878 MDGQENSQ
+878 TDAEGNEQTYNNRVWDIELKLDGTPVLKDGNSKVNKGDIYEITGIEAVGTQE
-886 QYRPWQVAVNL
+886 
-897 GSAAVLRDT
+897 
-906 NPNTIVNGG
+906 
-915 SIYKIEDISGDGGT
+915 YK
-929 EEYTKLQLQLAYK
+929 KLKLQLAYK

-965 AVAKAGYTA
+965 AVAEINYSQEKPSAEYD
-974 ASEEG
+974 
-979 YQDLDS
+979 DLDTNE
-985 SGNAVKA
+985 NAVQ
-992 DNLEAYENHENN
+992 
-1004 EYTSAGTDY
+1004 AGSLNDYDSNSDYNQSDYNY

>member
-1 MNKLFLISG
+1 MKRYTHYFFIIG
-10 IIAASFTAF
+10 IVAALSTAF

-34 TGNNGYRPYLEW
+34 EGNNGYRPYLEW

-51 FGLQRKSVIYVYAEE
+51 FGLQRKSVIYVYAEQ
-66 GETIYFGSSVWRSSE
+66 GETIYFGSSVWRSSD
-81 KALKSVLSDNPEEI
+81 KALRSVLSDNPNDV
-95 TENIGH
+95 TGSIGQ
-101 DMTGATVAITLP
+101 DMTGATIAITLP
-113 RTDGMPYDPTD
+113 AEVGGMPYDLTG
-124 AEVAIDDDGVIG
+124 ASIS
-136 NFKWRSVLDGGNI
+136 NLKWRSALDGGNI
-149 TAGNTGIYLT
+149 TAGDKGIYLT
-159 RPDGT
+159 RPDYAGGT

-176 IGPHIEGIDGTDG
+176 IGPHIEGMDGTEG
-189 GYEPMSFKAPVTG
+189 GYEPMSFTAPVTG
-202 TYAFRFLSSDYGEDD
+202 TYAFRFLSSDYGEED
-217 PKAIKVDDA
+217 PEPIKVNET
-226 WRTGKLPDG
+226 WITGKLPDG
-235 TDNDLETTNENDAT
+235 TDNELEQTNEKNAT

-263 KKTGRVWTDTL
+263 KKTGRVWTNTL

-306 EPFGFALYSNNRGPL
+306 EPFGFTLYSNNRGPL
-321 LDLYNMAQPDDSR
+321 IDMYNMAQPDGNR

-339 GTEVKQSFDY
+339 GKEVERSFDY
-349 LRSLTHSFYSRTE
+349 LRSLTHSFYSYTE
-362 GNDVGPGPTRTEK
+362 DNDVGPGPTRTEK
-375 DGNGNILYDSKGN
+375 DGNGNELFDSANK

-396 NFDPVDSKR
+396 NFDPVDPKR

-420 VKAYTRQK
+420 VEAYTSQK
-428 KLVEEI
+428 KLVEETR
-434 KDIIPPKDKPTVTYD
+434 DIVPPEMYPTVTYD

-455 GSDEEASYGT
+455 GSDESGTSYGT
-465 WGIGGSFKIDLG
+465 WAIGGAFKIDLG
-477 ANANFET
+477 ADADFEH

-492 VLDFSEYALDENNK
+492 VLDFSEYALDKDNK

-512 LWAKRA
+512 LWAKRKD
-518 GLTGDENTVQ
+518 LTGGESTEQ

-543 EKNQEEILWDGQD
+543 ETANEEILWDGQD

-569 VGNTSWETGA
+569 VGNTSWETGS

-584 VDVEYNPHGI
+584 VDVERNPNGI
-594 IIERMNRIADDE
+594 IIERMNRIRDDE
-606 ADTEEAR
+606 AANTDDAR

-638 NYPTIG
+638 KYPTIG

-655 EKGAMQYKGDI
+655 KEGAMTYEGEGQ
-666 TNEGNGNYT
+666 GNGNYT

-680 SRYIAPSKSGITIG
+680 SRYIAPSTSGITIG
-694 VKRLPSQSSATVSF
+694 VKRLPSQSSAMVSF
-708 VAENGNTG
+708 VAAEGVTND
-716 LSGTFD
+716 STFKK
-722 ESHVKQNG
+722 SHVKQNG
-730 QYLWSYSG
+730 ETLWE
-738 TNSSKVHASVGDAD
+738 TENRGDAYEED

-775 YNYITWDITIPMEGE
+775 YNYITWDITIPMAGE

-812 YIKIPSENGGVNA
+812 YIKIPKEMSGVNA

-859 SDPAYAEE
+859 SDPSYAEE

-878 MDGQENSQ
+878 YDAEGNEQPYDNNKVWNVELKLDGTPVLKDEDSQVNKGDIYEITGIEAIGTQE
-886 QYRPWQVAVNL
+886 
-897 GSAAVLRDT
+897 
-906 NPNTIVNGG
+906 
-915 SIYKIEDISGDGGT
+915 YK
-929 EEYTKLQLQLAYK
+929 KLKLQLAYE
-942 LPKVSG
+942 LPATVSG
-948 EATVTYGIII
+948 GVSVTYGIII

-965 AVAKAGYTA
+965 AVAEINYSQEKPG
-974 ASEEG
+974 EE
-979 YQDLDS
+979 YDDLDS
-985 SGNAVKA
+985 NNNAVHA
-992 DNLEAYENHENN
+992 GNLDGYDSE
-1004 EYTSAGTDY
+1004 SDYNYQ

>member
-51 FGLQRKSVIYVYAEE
+51 FGLQRKSVIYVYAEK
-66 GETIYFGSSVWRSSE
+66 GEKIYFGSSVWRSSE
-81 KALKSVLSDNPEEI
+81 YALKSVLSDNPEEI
-95 TENIGH
+95 TENIGSN
-101 DMTGATVAITLP
+101 MTGATVAITLP
-113 RTDGMPYDPTD
+113 AKEGGMPYDPTG
-124 AEVAIDDDGVIG
+124 ASIN
-136 NFKWRSVLDGGNI
+136 NFKWRSAINENLQ
-149 TAGNTGIYLT
+149 AGDTGIYLT
-159 RPDGT
+159 RPNYTDGT
-164 YKGYIQNTSQEE
+164 YKGYIQDTSQEE
-176 IGPHIEGIDGTDG
+176 IGPHIDDSTKD
-189 GYEPMSFKAPVTG
+189 GYEPMSFTAPVTG
-202 TYAFRFLSSDYGEDD
+202 TYAFRFLSSDYGEDN
-217 PKAIKVDDA
+217 PEPITVNDA
-226 WRTGKLPDG
+226 WSTGGLPG
-235 TDNDLETTNENDAT
+235 GADNELEQTKENDAT
-249 VAAWDITVVGEDNE
+249 VAAWDITVVDNGEKQE
-263 KKTGRVWTDTL
+263 GRVWTDTL

-279 AHETP
+279 AHAIPVE
-284 LKSEIYTLTYDGFEY
+284 SEIYTLTYDGFEY

-321 LDLYNMAQPDDSR
+321 LDLYNMAQPDGKR
-334 PIGED
+334 PHGED
-339 GTEVKQSFDY
+339 GELAKNFDY
-349 LRSLTHSFYSRTE
+349 LRSLTHSFYSFTE
-362 GNDVGPGPTRTEK
+362 GDDVGPGPTRTEK
-375 DGNGNILYDSKGN
+375 DANGNILYDSKGN
-388 PVKSTIIN
+388 PVMSTIIN

-411 FFNQPSAEA
+411 FFNKPSEEA
-420 VKAYTRQK
+420 VIAYTSQK
-428 KLVEEI
+428 KLVERI
-434 KDIIPPKDKPTVTYD
+434 GDIIPPKDKPKVTYD

-465 WGIGGSFKIDLG
+465 WGIGGAFKIDLG
-477 ANANFET
+477 ADANFKS

-492 VLDFSEYALDENNK
+492 VLDFSEYALDENNR

-518 GLTGDENTVQ
+518 DLTGDTEQRT
-528 QENEKNNIVILVKVL
+528 NEKNNIVILVKVL
-543 EKNQEEILWDGQD
+543 ETANEEILWDGQD
-556 AYGNNVPVGIYEG
+556 AYGNNVPVGIYES

-584 VDVEYNPHGI
+584 VDVEYNPNGI
-594 IIERMNRIADDE
+594 IIERMNTITDDPD
-606 ADTEEAR
+606 ANTDDAR

-621 ANGNDNTAWYYA
+621 ANGDDNTAWYYA

-644 DGKNMLAGTSS
+644 DGLNMLAGTSS
-655 EKGAMQYKGDI
+655 KNGAMQYAG
-666 TNEGNGNYT
+666 EGQGNGNYT

-708 VAENGNTG
+708 VAADGVTG
-716 LSGTFD
+716 ISGTFD
-722 ESHVKQNG
+722 KSHVKQNSET
-730 QYLWSYSG
+730 LWSYETTG
-738 TNSSKVHASVGDAD
+738 NRGDTEEEA

-765 VNTSEIDNYG
+765 VTKVGIDNYG
-775 YNYITWDITIPMEGE
+775 YDYITWDITIPMEGE

-800 QAKPVTATAEPS
+800 QAKPVTATAEAS
-812 YIKIPSENGGVNA
+812 YIKIPSENGGVND

-839 EGALDQEVSTGSEGE
+839 EESLDQEVSTGSDGE

-878 MDGQENSQ
+878 MDGQENLQ
-886 QYRPWQVAVNL
+886 QYSPWQVSVNL
-897 GSAAVLRDT
+897 GSDAVLGDI

-915 SIYKIEDISGDGGT
+915 AIYKIEDISGDSGT
-929 EEYTKLQLQLAYK
+929 QEYKKLKLQLAYK

-965 AVAKAGYTA
+965 AVAEINYSQEKPSTEY
-974 ASEEG
+974 
-979 YQDLDS
+979 YDLDTK
-985 SGNAVKA
+985 GNAVQ
-992 DNLEAYENHENN
+992 
-1004 EYTSAGTDY
+1004 AGSLDDYNSKSDYKN

>member
-19 SSAAFAEGSNDLVNN
+19 SSAAFAEGSADLVDK
-34 TGNNGYRPYLEW
+34 GGYRPYLEW

-81 KALKSVLSDNPEEI
+81 KALKSVLSDNPEKI
-95 TENIGH
+95 TDEIGH

-113 RTDGMPYDPTD
+113 AEEGGMPYDPTD
-124 AEVAIDDDGVIG
+124 AEVEIDDGVIG
-136 NFKWRSVLDGGNI
+136 NFKWRSVLANGNI

-164 YKGYIQNTSQEE
+164 YKGYIKDTSQEE
-176 IGPHIEGIDGTDG
+176 IGPHIDESTTG
-189 GYEPMSFKAPVTG
+189 GYEPMSFTAPVTG
-202 TYAFRFLSSDYGEDD
+202 TYAFRFLSSDYGEGD
-217 PKAIKVDDA
+217 PEHIKVDET
-226 WRTGKLPDG
+226 WLTGKLPDG
-235 TDNDLETTNENDAT
+235 TDNYLETTKENDAT
-249 VAAWDITVVGEDNE
+249 VAAWDITVVDNGEKQE
-263 KKTGRVWTDTL
+263 GRVWTDTL

-284 LKSEIYTLTYDGFEY
+284 VKSEMYTLTYDGFEY

-321 LDLYNMAQPDDSR
+321 FDLYNMAQPKGSR
-334 PIGED
+334 PWGEN
-339 GTEVKQSFDY
+339 GEVPQSFDY
-349 LRSLTHSFYSRTE
+349 LRSLTHSFYSYTE

-375 DGNGNILYDSKGN
+375 DGNGNTLYDSKGY

-396 NFDPVDSKR
+396 NFDPVDPKR

-411 FFNQPSAEA
+411 FFNRPSAEA
-420 VKAYTRQK
+420 VSAYTRQK
-428 KLVEEI
+428 KLVERI
-434 KDIIPPKDKPTVTYD
+434 GDIIPPEMYPTVTYD

-455 GSDEEASYGT
+455 GSEGDTSYGT
-465 WGIGGSFKIDLG
+465 WGIGGAFKINLG
-477 ANANFET
+477 DDANFES

-492 VLDFSEYALDENNK
+492 VLDFSKYALDENNK

-512 LWAKRA
+512 LWAKRED
-518 GLTGDENTVQ
+518 LTGDTEQ
-528 QENEKNNIVILVKVL
+528 RENEKNNIVILVKVL
-543 EKNQEEILWDGQD
+543 EKANEEILWDGQD

-584 VDVEYNPHGI
+584 VDVEYNPNGI
-594 IIERMNRIADDE
+594 IIERMNKITDDPD
-606 ADTEEAR
+606 ANTPEAR

-644 DGKNMLAGTSS
+644 DGLNMLAGTSS
-655 EKGAMQYKGDI
+655 QNGAMKYEGEGQ
-666 TNEGNGNYT
+666 GNGNYT

-694 VKRLPSQSSATVSF
+694 VKRLPSQSSAMVSF
-708 VAENGNTG
+708 VAAEGKTG
-716 LSGTFD
+716 VPGTFD

-730 QYLWSYSG
+730 ETLWE
-738 TNSSKVHASVGDAD
+738 TENRGDTEEKD

-765 VNTSEIDNYG
+765 VTKVEIDNSG
-775 YNYITWDITIPMEGE
+775 YDYITWDITIPMEGE

-839 EGALDQEVSTGSEGE
+839 EGALDQEVSTGSDGE

-886 QYRPWQVAVNL
+886 QYSPWQVGVNL
-897 GSAAVLRDT
+897 GSDAVLSDT

-915 SIYKIEDISGDGGT
+915 AIYKIEDISGDSGT
-929 EEYTKLQLQLAYK
+929 QEYKKLKLQLAYK

-965 AVAKAGYTA
+965 AVAEINYSQEKPSAGYD
-974 ASEEG
+974 
-979 YQDLDS
+979 DLE
-985 SGNAVKA
+985 NAVHA
-992 DNLEAYENHENN
+992 GNLN
-1004 EYTSAGTDY
+1004 DYDSNSDYNQSDYNY

>member
-51 FGLQRKSVIYVYAEE
+51 FGLQRKSVIYVYAEK
-66 GETIYFGSSVWRSSE
+66 GEKIYFGSSVWRSSE
-81 KALKSVLSDNPEEI
+81 YALKSVLSDNPEEI
-95 TENIGH
+95 TGGINNSMVGSTI
-101 DMTGATVAITLP
+101 AITLP
-113 RTDGMPYDPTD
+113 TVEGGMPYDPVNAD
-124 AEVAIDDDGVIG
+124 VGA
-136 NFKWRSVLDGGNI
+136 FKWRSALDDGNI
-149 TAGNTGIYLT
+149 GAGDTGIYLT
-159 RPDGT
+159 RPNNTNGT
-164 YKGYIQNTSQEE
+164 YQGYIQNPDQEA
-176 IGPHIEGIDGTDG
+176 IGPRIEGIKGTEN

-202 TYAFRFLSSDYGEDD
+202 TYAFRFLSSEYGEDN
-217 PKAIKVDDA
+217 PEAIGVDAD
-226 WRTGKLPDG
+226 WHTTEPP
-235 TDNDLETTNENDAT
+235 TTNNIDAT
-249 VAAWDITVVGEDNE
+249 KESDAAVAAWDITVVDNGEKQE
-263 KKTGRVWTDTL
+263 GRVWTDTL

-284 LKSEIYTLTYDGFEY
+284 VESEMYTLTYDGFEY

-321 LDLYNMAQPDDSR
+321 FDLYNMAQPDGSR

-339 GTEVKQSFDY
+339 GKEVDKSVDY
-349 LRSLTHSFYSRTE
+349 LRSLTHSFYSFTKE
-362 GNDVGPGPTRTEK
+362 NDVGPGPTRTEK
-375 DGNGNILYDSKGN
+375 DGNGNELFDSANN

-396 NFDPVDSKR
+396 NFDPVDPKR

-420 VKAYTRQK
+420 VSAYTRQK
-428 KLVEEI
+428 KLVERI
-434 KDIIPPKDKPTVTYD
+434 GDIIPPKDKPKVTYD

-455 GSDEEASYGT
+455 ESDEGGTSYGT
-465 WGIGGSFKIDLG
+465 WGIGGAFKIDLG
-477 ANANFET
+477 ADADFKT

-492 VLDFSEYALDENNK
+492 VLDFSKYALDENNK

-512 LWAKRA
+512 LWAKRED
-518 GLTGDENTVQ
+518 LTDGESPEQ

-543 EKNQEEILWDGQD
+543 ETEKEEILWDGQD

-594 IIERMNRIADDE
+594 IIERMNKIAGDE
-606 ADTEEAR
+606 AANTDR

-621 ANGNDNTAWYYA
+621 ANGDDNTAWYYA

-655 EKGAMQYKGDI
+655 QNGAMQYAG
-666 TNEGNGNYT
+666 EGQGNGNYT

-680 SRYIAPSKSGITIG
+680 SRYIAPSTEGITIG

-708 VAENGNTG
+708 VAAEGKTG
-716 LSGTFD
+716 VSGTFD

-730 QYLWSYSG
+730 KYLWSYSG
-738 TNSSKVHASVGDAD
+738 TDSSKVHASVGDAD

-765 VNTSEIDNYG
+765 VTEDEINNYR
-775 YNYITWDITIPMEGE
+775 YDYITWDITIPMTGE

-795 DTSSG
+795 DPSSG
-800 QAKPVTATAEPS
+800 QNEPVTATAEPS

-839 EGALDQEVSTGSEGE
+839 EESLDQEVSTGSDGE

-886 QYRPWQVAVNL
+886 QYSPWQVGVNL
-897 GSAAVLRDT
+897 GSDAVLSDT

-915 SIYKIEDISGDGGT
+915 AIYKIEDISGDSGT
-929 EEYTKLQLQLAYK
+929 EEYTKLKLQLTYK
-942 LPKVSG
+942 LPVKVSG

-965 AVAKAGYTA
+965 AVAEINYSQEKPG
-974 ASEEG
+974 EG
-979 YQDLDS
+979 YDDLNSND
-985 SGNAVKA
+985 NAVHA
-992 DNLEAYENHENN
+992 DNL
-1004 EYTSAGTDY
+1004 GDYDSKSDYKN

>member
-19 SSAAFAEGSNDLVNN
+19 SSAAFAEGSADLVDK
-34 TGNNGYRPYLEW
+34 GGYRPYLEW

-51 FGLQRKSVIYVYAEE
+51 FGLQRKSVIYVYAEK
-66 GETIYFGSSVWRSSE
+66 GETIYFGSSVRESTE
-81 KALKSVLSDNPEEI
+81 RALKSVLSDDPKTVVES
-95 TENIGH
+95 IGK
-101 DMTGATVAITLP
+101 DMIGSTIAITLP
-113 RTDGMPYDPTD
+113 GTDGMPYDPTG
-124 AEVAIDDDGVIG
+124 ANI
-136 NFKWRSVLDGGNI
+136 NQFKLISEIPKNLE
-149 TAGNTGIYLT
+149 AGDTGIYLIK
-159 RPDGT
+159 PND
-164 YKGYIQNTSQEE
+164 QNQGFIADREQEK
-176 IGPHIEGIDGTDG
+176 IGPSIEGTEG
-189 GYEPMSFKAPVTG
+189 GYNPFSFEAPVTG
-202 TYAFRFLSSDYGEDD
+202 TYAFRFLSSHYGVDD
-217 PKAIKVDDA
+217 PEPITVNDE
-226 WRTGKLPDG
+226 WLTELPDG
-235 TDNDLETTNENDAT
+235 ADNELEQTNEKNAT
-249 VAAWDITVVGEDNE
+249 VAAWDITVVDNGVKQE
-263 KKTGRVWTDTL
+263 GRVWTDTL

-279 AHETP
+279 EHKTP
-284 LKSEIYTLTYDGFEY
+284 LESEIYTLTYDGFEY
-299 RVNLNGM
+299 RVDLNGM
-306 EPFGFALYSNNRGPL
+306 EPYGFALYSNNRGPL
-321 LDLYNMAQPDDSR
+321 LDLYNMAQPDGSR

-339 GTEVKQSFDY
+339 GKEVDKSVDY
-349 LRSLTHSFYSRTE
+349 LRSLTHSFYSFTKD
-362 GNDVGPGPTRTEK
+362 NDVGPGPTRTEK
-375 DGNGNILYDSKGN
+375 DANGNILYDSKGN
-388 PVKSTIIN
+388 PVMSSIIN
-396 NFDPVDSKR
+396 NFDPVDPKR

-420 VKAYTRQK
+420 VKAYTSPK
-428 KLVEEI
+428 KLVEKI
-434 KDIIPPKDKPTVTYD
+434 DDIIPPKDEPTVTYD

-455 GSDEEASYGT
+455 GSDEGGTSYGT
-465 WGIGGSFKIDLG
+465 WGIGGAFKIDLG
-477 ANANFET
+477 ANPNFDT

-492 VLDFSEYALDENNK
+492 VLDFSKYALDENNK

-512 LWAKRA
+512 LWAKRKD
-518 GLTGDENTVQ
+518 LTGDTEQ
-528 QENEKNNIVILVKVL
+528 RENEKNNIVILVKVL
-543 EKNQEEILWDGQD
+543 ETENEEILWDGQD
-556 AYGNNVPVGIYEG
+556 AYGNNVPVGTYEG

-584 VDVEYNPHGI
+584 VDVEYNPKGI

-606 ADTEEAR
+606 AANTDDAR

-633 GVTDG
+633 GITDG

-655 EKGAMQYKGDI
+655 QNGAMQYEG
-666 TNEGNGNYT
+666 EGQGNGNYT

-680 SRYIAPSKSGITIG
+680 SRYIAPSTSGITIG

-708 VAENGNTG
+708 VAENGTTS
-716 LSGTFD
+716 LPGTFD

-730 QYLWSYSG
+730 KYLWSYSG
-738 TNSSKVHASVGDAD
+738 TDSSEVHASVGGAN

-765 VNTSEIDNYG
+765 VTEDEINNYR
-775 YNYITWDITIPMEGE
+775 YDYITWDITIPMTGE

-839 EGALDQEVSTGSEGE
+839 EESLDQEVSTGSDGE

-886 QYRPWQVAVNL
+886 QYSPWQVGVNL
-897 GSAAVLRDT
+897 GSDAVLSDT

-915 SIYKIEDISGDGGT
+915 AIYKIEDISGDGGT
-929 EEYTKLQLQLAYK
+929 DTYTKLKLQLTYK
-942 LPKVSG
+942 LPVKVSG

-965 AVAKAGYTA
+965 AVAEINYSQEEPSAGYD
-974 ASEEG
+974 
-979 YQDLDS
+979 DLE
-985 SGNAVKA
+985 NAVHA
-992 DNLEAYENHENN
+992 GSLNDYDSNSDYNQSDYNN
-1004 EYTSAGTDY
+1004 

>member
-34 TGNNGYRPYLEW
+34 TGNDGYRPYLEW

-66 GETIYFGSSVWRSSE
+66 GETIYFGSSVWRSTE
-81 KALKSVLSDNPEEI
+81 DALKSVLSDDPASV
-95 TENIGH
+95 
-101 DMTGATVAITLP
+101 TGGINNSMVGSTIAITLP
-113 RTDGMPYDPTD
+113 TVEGGMPYDPVNAD
-124 AEVAIDDDGVIG
+124 VGA
-136 NFKWRSVLDGGNI
+136 FKWRSALDDGNI
-149 TAGNTGIYLT
+149 GAEDTGIYLT
-159 RPDGT
+159 RPNNTNGT
-164 YKGYIQNTSQEE
+164 YQGYIQNPDQEA
-176 IGPHIEGIDGTDG
+176 IGPRIEGIKGTEN

-202 TYAFRFLSSDYGEDD
+202 TYAFRFLSSDYGEDN
-217 PKAIKVDDA
+217 PEAIGVDAD
-226 WRTGKLPDG
+226 WHTTEPP
-235 TDNDLETTNENDAT
+235 TTNNIDAT
-249 VAAWDITVVGEDNE
+249 KESDAAVAAWDITVVDNGEKQE
-263 KKTGRVWTDTL
+263 GRVWTDTL

-321 LDLYNMAQPDDSR
+321 FDLYNMAQPKGSR
-334 PIGED
+334 PWGEN
-339 GTEVKQSFDY
+339 GEVPQSFDY
-349 LRSLTHSFYSRTE
+349 LRSLTHSFYSFTKD
-362 GNDVGPGPTRTEK
+362 NDVGPGPTRTEK
-375 DGNGNILYDSKGN
+375 DGNGNTLYDSKGY

-396 NFDPVDSKR
+396 NFDPVDPKR

-411 FFNQPSAEA
+411 FFNRPSAEA
-420 VKAYTRQK
+420 VSAYTRQK
-428 KLVEEI
+428 KLVERI
-434 KDIIPPKDKPTVTYD
+434 GDIIPPKKEPTVTYD

-477 ANANFET
+477 ANANFKT

-492 VLDFSEYALDENNK
+492 VLDFSKYALDENNR

-518 GLTGDENTVQ
+518 DLTGDTEQRT
-528 QENEKNNIVILVKVL
+528 NEKNNIVILVKVL
-543 EKNQEEILWDGQD
+543 ETANEEILWDGQD

-584 VDVEYNPHGI
+584 VDVEYNPKGI

-606 ADTEEAR
+606 AANTDDAR

-655 EKGAMQYKGDI
+655 KNGAMQYAG
-666 TNEGNGNYT
+666 EGQGNGNYT

-680 SRYIAPSKSGITIG
+680 SRYIAPSTSGITIG

-708 VAENGNTG
+708 VAENGTTG
-716 LSGTFD
+716 LSGTFY

-730 QYLWSYSG
+730 KYLWSYRG
-738 TNSSKVHASVGDAD
+738 TDSSEVHASVGDAD

-765 VNTSEIDNYG
+765 VTKVEIDNSG
-775 YNYITWDITIPMEGE
+775 YDYITWDITIPMEGE

-812 YIKIPSENGGVNA
+812 YIKIPSENGGVND

-839 EGALDQEVSTGSEGE
+839 EGALDQEVSTGSDGE

-878 MDGQENSQ
+878 YDAEGNKQSYNNKVWDIELKLDGTPVLKDGDSK
-886 QYRPWQVAVNL
+886 VNK
-897 GSAAVLRDT
+897 GD
-906 NPNTIVNGG
+906 
-915 SIYKIEDISGDGGT
+915 IYKITGIGAGGT
-929 EEYTKLQLQLAYK
+929 KEYKKLKLQLAYE
-942 LPKVSG
+942 LPFIVSG
-948 EATVTYGIII
+948 GATFTYGIII

-965 AVAKAGYTA
+965 AVAEINYSQEKPSAEYD
-974 ASEEG
+974 
-979 YQDLDS
+979 DLDTNE
-985 SGNAVKA
+985 NAVQ
-992 DNLEAYENHENN
+992 
-1004 EYTSAGTDY
+1004 AGSLNDYDSNSDYNQSDYNY

>member
-66 GETIYFGSSVWRSSE
+66 GETIYFGSSVWRSSDR
-81 KALKSVLSDNPEEI
+81 ALKSVLSDNPEEI
-95 TENIGH
+95 TGTIGH

-113 RTDGMPYDPTD
+113 AKEGGMPYDPTG
-124 AEVAIDDDGVIG
+124 ASIN
-136 NFKWRSVLDGGNI
+136 NFKWRSAINENLQ
-149 TAGNTGIYLT
+149 AGDTGIYLT
-159 RPDGT
+159 RPNYTDGT
-164 YKGYIQNTSQEE
+164 YKGYIQDTSQEE
-176 IGPHIEGIDGTDG
+176 IGPHIDDSTKD
-189 GYEPMSFKAPVTG
+189 GYEPMSFTAPVTG
-202 TYAFRFLSSDYGEDD
+202 TYAFRFLSSDYGEDN
-217 PKAIKVDDA
+217 PEPITVNDA
-226 WRTGKLPDG
+226 WSTGGLPG
-235 TDNDLETTNENDAT
+235 GADNELEQTKENDAT
-249 VAAWDITVVGEDNE
+249 VAAWDITVVDNGEKQE
-263 KKTGRVWTDTL
+263 GRVWTDTL

-284 LKSEIYTLTYDGFEY
+284 VKSEMYTLTYDGFEY
-299 RVNLNGM
+299 RVDLNGM

-321 LDLYNMAQPDDSR
+321 IDMYNMAQPDGSR

-339 GTEVKQSFDY
+339 GEVPKSFDN
-349 LRSLTHSFYSRTE
+349 LRSLTHSFYSFTKD
-362 GNDVGPGPTRTEK
+362 NDVGPGPTRTEK
-375 DGNGNILYDSKGN
+375 DGNGNTLHDSEGN
-388 PVKSTIIN
+388 PVMSTIIN
-396 NFDPVDSKR
+396 NFDPVDPKR

-411 FFNQPSAEA
+411 FFNRPSTEA
-420 VKAYTRQK
+420 VSAYTSHR
-428 KLVEEI
+428 KLVEKKE
-434 KDIIPPKDKPTVTYD
+434 DIVPPEMYPTVTYD

-455 GSDEEASYGT
+455 GSDEGGTSYGT
-465 WGIGGSFKIDLG
+465 WGIGGAFKIDLG
-477 ANANFET
+477 ADADFEKS
-484 NTTDTYRI
+484 TTDTYRI
-492 VLDFSEYALDENNK
+492 VLDFSEYALDKDNK

-512 LWAKRA
+512 LWAKRKD
-518 GLTGDENTVQ
+518 LTGDTEQ
-528 QENEKNNIVILVKVL
+528 RENEKNNIVILVKVL

-584 VDVEYNPHGI
+584 VDVEYNPKGI

-606 ADTEEAR
+606 AANTDDAR

-655 EKGAMQYKGDI
+655 KNGAMQYAGEDQ
-666 TNEGNGNYT
+666 GNGNYT

-708 VAENGNTG
+708 VAAEGKTG
-716 LSGTFD
+716 VSGTFD

-730 QYLWSYSG
+730 KYLWSYSG
-738 TNSSKVHASVGDAD
+738 TGSSKVHASVGDAD

-765 VNTSEIDNYG
+765 VTEDEINNYR
-775 YNYITWDITIPMEGE
+775 YDYITWDITIPMTGE

-839 EGALDQEVSTGSEGE
+839 EGALDQEVSTGSDGE

-878 MDGQENSQ
+878 YDAEGNEQTYNNNKVWDIELKLDGTPVLKDGNSKVNKGDIYEITGIEAVGTQE
-886 QYRPWQVAVNL
+886 
-897 GSAAVLRDT
+897 
-906 NPNTIVNGG
+906 
-915 SIYKIEDISGDGGT
+915 YKKL
-929 EEYTKLQLQLAYK
+929 KLQLEYE

-948 EATVTYGIII
+948 GATVTYGIII

-965 AVAKAGYTA
+965 AVAEINYSQEKPG
-974 ASEEG
+974 EG
-979 YQDLDS
+979 YDDLNS
-985 SGNAVKA
+985 NKNAVQA
-992 DNLEAYENHENN
+992 GSLNDYDSRSDYNN
-1004 EYTSAGTDY
+1004 N

>member
-81 KALKSVLSDNPEEI
+81 RALKSVLSDNPDDVNGSI
-95 TENIGH
+95 DQ

-113 RTDGMPYDPTD
+113 AKEGGMPYDPTG
-124 AEVAIDDDGVIG
+124 ASIE
-136 NFKWRSVLDGGNI
+136 NFKWGSVLDNGNI
-149 TAGNTGIYLT
+149 TAGDTGIYLT
-159 RPDGT
+159 RPDYAEGS
-164 YKGYIQNTSQEE
+164 YKGYIKDTSQEE
-176 IGPHIEGIDGTDG
+176 IGPHIDKSTTG
-189 GYEPMSFKAPVTG
+189 GYEPMSFTAPVTG
-202 TYAFRFLSSDYGEDD
+202 TYAFRFLSSHYGVDD
-217 PKAIKVDDA
+217 PEPITVDET
-226 WRTGKLPDG
+226 WLTGKLPNGD
-235 TDNDLETTNENDAT
+235 DNDLETTNENNAT

-279 AHETP
+279 EHKTP
-284 LKSEIYTLTYDGFEY
+284 LESEIYTLTYDGFEY
-299 RVNLNGM
+299 RVDLNGM
-306 EPFGFALYSNNRGPL
+306 EPYGFALYSNNRGPL
-321 LDLYNMAQPDDSR
+321 LDLYNMAQPDGSR

-339 GTEVKQSFDY
+339 GTEVNKSVDY
-349 LRSLTHSFYSRTE
+349 LRSLTHSFYSFTKE
-362 GNDVGPGPTRTEK
+362 NDVGPGPTRTEK
-375 DGNGNILYDSKGN
+375 DGNGNTLFDSSGK

-396 NFDPVDSKR
+396 NFDPVDPER

-411 FFNQPSAEA
+411 FFNRPSTEA
-420 VKAYTRQK
+420 VSAYTSQK
-428 KLVEEI
+428 KLVEKI
-434 KDIIPPKDKPTVTYD
+434 DDIIPPKDEPTVTYD

-465 WGIGGSFKIDLG
+465 WGIGGAFKIDLG
-477 ANANFET
+477 DDADFEN

-492 VLDFSEYALDENNK
+492 VLDFSKYALDENNR

-512 LWAKRA
+512 LWARRA
-518 GLTGDENTVQ
+518 ELTGGESPEQ

-556 AYGNNVPVGIYEG
+556 AYGNNVPVGIYKG

-584 VDVEYNPHGI
+584 VDVEYNPNGI
-594 IIERMNRIADDE
+594 IIERMNTITDDPD
-606 ADTEEAR
+606 ANTPEAR

-655 EKGAMQYKGDI
+655 KNGAMKYEGDR
-666 TNEGNGNYT
+666 TKEGNGNGNYT

-680 SRYIAPSKSGITIG
+680 SRYIAPSTEGITIG

-708 VAENGNTG
+708 VAAEGKTG
-716 LSGTFD
+716 VSGTFD

-730 QYLWSYSG
+730 ETLWSYTDTG
-738 TNSSKVHASVGDAD
+738 NRGDAYEEA

-765 VNTSEIDNYG
+765 VNTSEINNYR
-775 YNYITWDITIPMEGE
+775 YDYITWDITIPMTGE

-839 EGALDQEVSTGSEGE
+839 EGALDQEVSTGSDGE

-878 MDGQENSQ
+878 YDAEGNEQPYDNKVWDIELKLDGTPVLKDGNSKVNKGDI
-886 QYRPWQVAVNL
+886 YEITGIEAV
-897 GSAAVLRDT
+897 GTDT
-906 NPNTIVNGG
+906 
-915 SIYKIEDISGDGGT
+915 
-929 EEYTKLQLQLAYK
+929 YTKLQLQLAYK

-965 AVAKAGYTA
+965 AVAEINYSQEVPST
-974 ASEEG
+974 E
-979 YQDLDS
+979 YDDLDTK
-985 SGNAVKA
+985 GNAVQA
-992 DNLEAYENHENN
+992 GSLDEYDNR
-1004 EYTSAGTDY
+1004 SDYNY

>member
-81 KALKSVLSDNPEEI
+81 YALKSVLSDNPEEI

-113 RTDGMPYDPTD
+113 AKEGGMPYDPND
-124 AEVAIDDDGVIG
+124 AEVEIDDDGVIG
-136 NFKWRSVLDGGNI
+136 NFKWRSVLDNGNI

-159 RPDGT
+159 RPDGK
-164 YKGYIQNTSQEE
+164 YKGYIQDTSQEE
-176 IGPHIEGIDGTDG
+176 IGPHIDESTTG

-202 TYAFRFLSSDYGEDD
+202 TYAFRFLSSEYGEDN
-217 PKAIKVDDA
+217 PEAIGVDAD
-226 WRTGKLPDG
+226 WHTTEPP
-235 TDNDLETTNENDAT
+235 TTNNIDAT
-249 VAAWDITVVGEDNE
+249 KESDAAVAAWDITVVDNGEKQE
-263 KKTGRVWTDTL
+263 GRVWTDTL

-279 AHETP
+279 AHATP
-284 LKSEIYTLTYDGFEY
+284 VESEMYTLTYDGFEY

-306 EPFGFALYSNNRGPL
+306 EPYGFALYSNNRGPL
-321 LDLYNMAQPDDSR
+321 LDLYNMAQPNGNR
-334 PIGED
+334 PWGEN
-339 GTEVKQSFDY
+339 GEVERSFDY
-349 LRSLTHSFYSRTE
+349 LRSLTHSFYSFTKD
-362 GNDVGPGPTRTEK
+362 NDVGPGPTRTEK
-375 DGNGNILYDSKGN
+375 DGNGNELFDSKGK

-396 NFDPVDSKR
+396 NFDPVDPKR

-411 FFNQPSAEA
+411 FFNQPSTEA
-420 VKAYTRQK
+420 VSAYTRQK
-428 KLVEEI
+428 KLVEKI
-434 KDIIPPKDKPTVTYD
+434 DDIVPPKKEPKVTYA

-465 WGIGGSFKIDLG
+465 WGIGGAFKIDLG
-477 ANANFET
+477 ADADFVN

-492 VLDFSEYALDENNK
+492 VLDFSKYALDENNR

-518 GLTGDENTVQ
+518 ELTGGVSTKQ

-543 EKNQEEILWDGQD
+543 EKANEEILWDGQD
-556 AYGNNVPVGIYEG
+556 AYGNNVPVGIYKG

-584 VDVEYNPHGI
+584 VDVEYNPNGI
-594 IIERMNRIADDE
+594 IIERMNKITDDG
-606 ADTEEAR
+606 AANTDEAR

-621 ANGNDNTAWYYA
+621 ANGDDNTAWYYA

-655 EKGAMQYKGDI
+655 KNGAMRYVGEGQ
-666 TNEGNGNYT
+666 GNGNYT

-680 SRYIAPSKSGITIG
+680 SRYIAPSTSGITIG

-708 VAENGNTG
+708 VAENGTTG
-716 LSGTFD
+716 LSGTFY

-730 QYLWSYSG
+730 KYLWSYRG
-738 TNSSKVHASVGDAD
+738 TDSSEVHASVGDAD

-839 EGALDQEVSTGSEGE
+839 EESLDQEVSTGSDGE

-859 SDPAYAEE
+859 SDPSYAEE

-878 MDGQENSQ
+878 YDAEGNERTYNNGNWNVDLKLAGTPVLEDGDSK
-886 QYRPWQVAVNL
+886 VNK
-897 GSAAVLRDT
+897 GD
-906 NPNTIVNGG
+906 
-915 SIYKIEDISGDGGT
+915 IYKITGIGAGGT
-929 EEYTKLQLQLAYK
+929 DTYTKLQLKLAYE
-942 LPKVSG
+942 LPATVSG

-974 ASEEG
+974 ALEG
-979 YQDLDS
+979 DYQNLDS

-1004 EYTSAGTDY
+1004 EYKSAGTDY

>member
-51 FGLQRKSVIYVYAEE
+51 FGLQRKSVIYVYAKK
-66 GETIYFGSSVWRSSE
+66 GEKIYFGSSVWRSSE
-81 KALKSVLSDNPEEI
+81 YALKSVLSDNPEEI
-95 TENIGH
+95 TGTIGH

-113 RTDGMPYDPTD
+113 AEEGGMPYDPTD
-124 AEVAIDDDGVIG
+124 AEIVIG
-136 NFKWRSVLDGGNI
+136 SEGYIENFKWRSDLDTKEI

-164 YKGYIQNTSQEE
+164 YKGYIKDTSQEE
-176 IGPHIEGIDGTDG
+176 IGPRIEGIKGTEN

-226 WRTGKLPDG
+226 WRTGELPDSAY
-235 TDNDLETTNENDAT
+235 DEPEQTNENNAT
-249 VAAWDITVVGEDNE
+249 VAAWDITVVDNGEKQE
-263 KKTGRVWTDTL
+263 GRVWTDTL

-279 AHETP
+279 AHATP
-284 LKSEIYTLTYDGFEY
+284 VQSEIYTLTYDGFEY

-321 LDLYNMAQPDDSR
+321 FDLYNMAQPKGSR
-334 PIGED
+334 PWGEN
-339 GTEVKQSFDY
+339 GEVPQSFDY
-349 LRSLTHSFYSRTE
+349 LRSLTHSFYSFTKD
-362 GNDVGPGPTRTEK
+362 NDVGPGPTRTEK
-375 DGNGNILYDSKGN
+375 DGNGNELFDSANK

-396 NFDPVDSKR
+396 NFDPVDPKR

-411 FFNQPSAEA
+411 FFNRPSAEA
-420 VKAYTRQK
+420 VKAYTSQK
-428 KLVEEI
+428 KLVEETR
-434 KDIIPPKDKPTVTYD
+434 DIVPPEMYPTVTYD

-455 GSDEEASYGT
+455 GSEGDTSYGT
-465 WGIGGSFKIDLG
+465 WGIGGAFKINLG
-477 ANANFET
+477 DNADFEN

-492 VLDFSEYALDENNK
+492 VLDFSEYALDEDNK

-512 LWAKRA
+512 LWAKRKD
-518 GLTGDENTVQ
+518 LTGDAEQ
-528 QENEKNNIVILVKVL
+528 KENEKNNIVILVKVL
-543 EKNQEEILWDGQD
+543 ETENEEILWDGQD
-556 AYGNNVPVGIYEG
+556 AYGNNVPVGIYKG

-584 VDVEYNPHGI
+584 VDVEYNKNGI
-594 IIERMNRIADDE
+594 IIERMNEIAGDE
-606 ADTEEAR
+606 AANTDR

-621 ANGNDNTAWYYA
+621 ANGDDNTAWYYA

-655 EKGAMQYKGDI
+655 QNGAMQYEGDRI
-666 TNEGNGNYT
+666 KEGNGNGNYT

-680 SRYIAPSKSGITIG
+680 SRYIAPSTGNITIG

-708 VAENGNTG
+708 VAENGTTS
-716 LSGTFD
+716 LFGTFD

-730 QYLWSYSG
+730 KYLWSYSG
-738 TNSSKVHASVGDAD
+738 TDSSKVHASVGDAD

-775 YNYITWDITIPMEGE
+775 YNYITWDITIPMTGE

-839 EGALDQEVSTGSEGE
+839 EGALDQEVSTGSDGE

-886 QYRPWQVAVNL
+886 QYSPWQVGVNL
-897 GSAAVLRDT
+897 GSDAVLSDT
-906 NPNTIVNGG
+906 NPNAIVNGG
-915 SIYKIEDISGDGGT
+915 AIYKIEDISGDSGT
-929 EEYTKLQLQLAYK
+929 DTYTKLQLQLAYK

-965 AVAKAGYTA
+965 AVAEINYSQEKPSTEY
-974 ASEEG
+974 
-979 YQDLDS
+979 YDLDTK
-985 SGNAVKA
+985 GNAVQ
-992 DNLEAYENHENN
+992 
-1004 EYTSAGTDY
+1004 AGSLDDYNSKSDYKN

>member
-124 AEVAIDDDGVIG
+124 AEIVIG
-136 NFKWRSVLDGGNI
+136 SEGYIENFKWRSDLDTKEI

-164 YKGYIQNTSQEE
+164 YKGYIKDTSQEE
-176 IGPHIEGIDGTDG
+176 IGPHIDESTTG

-202 TYAFRFLSSDYGEDD
+202 TYAFRFLSSDYGEGD
-217 PKAIKVDDA
+217 PEHIKVDET
-226 WRTGKLPDG
+226 WLTGKLPDG
-235 TDNDLETTNENDAT
+235 TDNYLETTKENDAT
-249 VAAWDITVVGEDNE
+249 VAAWDITVVDNGEKQE
-263 KKTGRVWTDTL
+263 GRVWTDTL

-284 LKSEIYTLTYDGFEY
+284 VKSEMYTLTYDGFEY
-299 RVNLNGM
+299 RVDLNGM

-334 PIGED
+334 PWGEN
-339 GTEVKQSFDY
+339 GEVPQSFDY
-349 LRSLTHSFYSRTE
+349 LRSLTHSFYSYTE

-375 DGNGNILYDSKGN
+375 DGNGNTLYDSKGY

-396 NFDPVDSKR
+396 NFDPVDPKR

-411 FFNQPSAEA
+411 FFNRPSAEA
-420 VKAYTRQK
+420 VSAYTRQK
-428 KLVEEI
+428 KLVERI
-434 KDIIPPKDKPTVTYD
+434 GDIIPPKDKPKVTYD

-455 GSDEEASYGT
+455 ESDEGGTSYGT
-465 WGIGGSFKIDLG
+465 WGIGGAFKIDLG
-477 ANANFET
+477 TDADFKH

-492 VLDFSEYALDENNK
+492 VLDFSKYALDENNK
-506 PIIRNG
+506 PIIRDG
-512 LWAKRA
+512 LWAKRED
-518 GLTGDENTVQ
+518 LTGGESPEQ

-556 AYGNNVPVGIYEG
+556 AYGNNVPVGIYKG

-584 VDVEYNPHGI
+584 VDVEYNPNGI
-594 IIERMNRIADDE
+594 IIERMNEIEDDE
-606 ADTEEAR
+606 AANTPDAR

-621 ANGNDNTAWYYA
+621 ANGDDNTAWYYA
-633 GVTDG
+633 GITDG

-655 EKGAMQYKGDI
+655 QNGAMQYEGDRI
-666 TNEGNGNYT
+666 KEGNGNGNYT

-680 SRYIAPSKSGITIG
+680 SRYIAPSTGNITIG

-708 VAENGNTG
+708 VAAEGVINN
-716 LSGTFD
+716 STFS

-730 QYLWSYSG
+730 ETLWSYETTG
-738 TNSSKVHASVGDAD
+738 NRGDTEEEA

-765 VNTSEIDNYG
+765 VTEDAIDNYG
-775 YNYITWDITIPMEGE
+775 YDYITWDITIPMEGE

-812 YIKIPSENGGVNA
+812 YIKIPSENGGVND

-839 EGALDQEVSTGSEGE
+839 EGALDQEVSTGSDGE

-878 MDGQENSQ
+878 YDAEGNERTYNNGNWNVDLKLAGTPVLEDGDSK
-886 QYRPWQVAVNL
+886 VNK
-897 GSAAVLRDT
+897 GD
-906 NPNTIVNGG
+906 
-915 SIYKIEDISGDGGT
+915 IYKITGIGAGGT
-929 EEYTKLQLQLAYK
+929 DTYTKLQLKLAYE
-942 LPKVSG
+942 LPATVSG

-974 ASEEG
+974 ALEG
-979 YQDLDS
+979 DYQNLDS

-1004 EYTSAGTDY
+1004 EYKSAGTDY

>member
-19 SSAAFAEGSNDLVNN
+19 SSAAFAEGSADLVDKG
-34 TGNNGYRPYLEW
+34 GNRPYLEW

-51 FGLQRKSVIYVYAEE
+51 FGLQRKSVIYVYAEK
-66 GETIYFGSSVWRSSE
+66 GETIYFGSSVWRSSDR
-81 KALKSVLSDNPEEI
+81 ALKSVLSDNPEEI
-95 TENIGH
+95 TGTIGH

-113 RTDGMPYDPTD
+113 AKEGGMPYDPTD
-124 AEVAIDDDGVIG
+124 AEVEIDDDGVIG

-176 IGPHIEGIDGTDG
+176 IGPHIDKSTTG

-349 LRSLTHSFYSRTE
+349 LRSLTHSFYSFTKE
-362 GNDVGPGPTRTEK
+362 NDVGPGPTRTEK
-375 DGNGNILYDSKGN
+375 DGNGNELFDSANK

-396 NFDPVDSKR
+396 NFDPVDPER

-420 VKAYTRQK
+420 VKAYTSHK
-428 KLVEEI
+428 KLVEETG
-434 KDIIPPKDKPTVTYD
+434 DIVPPEMYPTVTYD

-455 GSDEEASYGT
+455 GSEGDTSYGT
-465 WGIGGSFKIDLG
+465 WGIGGAFKIDLG
-477 ANANFET
+477 ADADFVN

-492 VLDFSEYALDENNK
+492 VLDFSKYALDNNNR
-506 PIIRNG
+506 PIIRDG
-512 LWAKRA
+512 LWARRA
-518 GLTGDENTVQ
+518 ELTGDTEQ
-528 QENEKNNIVILVKVL
+528 RENEKNNIVILVKVL

-556 AYGNNVPVGIYEG
+556 AYGNNVPVGIYDG

-584 VDVEYNPHGI
+584 VDVERNPKGI
-594 IIERMNRIADDE
+594 IIERMNTITDDSD
-606 ADTEEAR
+606 ANTPEAR

-621 ANGNDNTAWYYA
+621 ANGDDNTAWYYA

-644 DGKNMLAGTSS
+644 DGLNMLAGTSS
-655 EKGAMQYKGDI
+655 QNGAMQYAG
-666 TNEGNGNYT
+666 EGQGNGNYT

-680 SRYIAPSKSGITIG
+680 SRYIAPSTEGITIG

-708 VAENGNTG
+708 VAAEGKTG
-716 LSGTFD
+716 VSGTFD

-730 QYLWSYSG
+730 KYLWSYSG
-738 TNSSKVHASVGDAD
+738 TDSSKVHASVGDAD

-839 EGALDQEVSTGSEGE
+839 EESLDQEVSTGSDGE

-886 QYRPWQVAVNL
+886 QYSPWQVGVNL
-897 GSAAVLRDT
+897 GSDAVLSDT

-915 SIYKIEDISGDGGT
+915 AIYKIEDISGDSGT
-929 EEYTKLQLQLAYK
+929 QEYKKLKLQLAYK

-948 EATVTYGIII
+948 GATVTYGIII

-965 AVAKAGYTA
+965 AVAEINYSQEKPSAEYDNLDTNENAVHAGNL
-974 ASEEG
+974 EG
-979 YQDLDS
+979 Y
-985 SGNAVKA
+985 
-992 DNLEAYENHENN
+992 DNQ
-1004 EYTSAGTDY
+1004 SDYNYQ

>member
-51 FGLQRKSVIYVYAEE
+51 FGLQRKSVIYVYAEK
-66 GETIYFGSSVWRSSE
+66 GETIYFGSSVRESTE
-81 KALKSVLSDNPEEI
+81 RALKSVLSDDPKTVVES
-95 TENIGH
+95 IGK
-101 DMTGATVAITLP
+101 DMIGSTIAITLP
-113 RTDGMPYDPTD
+113 GTDGMPYDPTG
-124 AEVAIDDDGVIG
+124 ANI
-136 NFKWRSVLDGGNI
+136 NQFKLISEIPKNLE
-149 TAGNTGIYLT
+149 AGDTGIYLIK
-159 RPDGT
+159 PND
-164 YKGYIQNTSQEE
+164 QNQGFIADREQEK
-176 IGPHIEGIDGTDG
+176 IGPSIEGTEG
-189 GYEPMSFKAPVTG
+189 GYNPFSFEAPVTG
-202 TYAFRFLSSDYGEDD
+202 TYAFRFLSSHYGVDD
-217 PKAIKVDDA
+217 PEPITVNDE
-226 WRTGKLPDG
+226 WLTELPDG
-235 TDNDLETTNENDAT
+235 ADNELEQTNEKNAT
-249 VAAWDITVVGEDNE
+249 VAAWDITVVDNGVKQE
-263 KKTGRVWTDTL
+263 GRVWTDTL

-279 AHETP
+279 EHKTP
-284 LKSEIYTLTYDGFEY
+284 LESEIYTLTYDGFEY
-299 RVNLNGM
+299 RVDLNGM
-306 EPFGFALYSNNRGPL
+306 EPYGFALYSNNRGPL
-321 LDLYNMAQPDDSR
+321 IDMYNMAQPNGNR
-334 PIGED
+334 PWGEN
-339 GTEVKQSFDY
+339 GEVERSFDY

-375 DGNGNILYDSKGN
+375 DGNGNELFDSKGK
-388 PVKSTIIN
+388 PVKSSIIN
-396 NFDPVDSKR
+396 NFDPVDPER

-420 VKAYTRQK
+420 VSAYTRQK
-428 KLVEEI
+428 KLVEKI
-434 KDIIPPKDKPTVTYD
+434 GDIIPPKDKPKVTYD

-465 WGIGGSFKIDLG
+465 WGIGGAFKIDLG
-477 ANANFET
+477 ADADFKT

-492 VLDFSEYALDENNK
+492 VLDFSEYALDDNNR

-518 GLTGDENTVQ
+518 ELTDAEGTVQ

-543 EKNQEEILWDGQD
+543 ETENEEILWDGQD
-556 AYGNNVPVGIYEG
+556 AYGNNVPVGIYYG

-584 VDVEYNPHGI
+584 VDVEYNPKGI

-633 GVTDG
+633 GITDG

-655 EKGAMQYKGDI
+655 QNGAMQYEG
-666 TNEGNGNYT
+666 EGQGNGNYT

-680 SRYIAPSKSGITIG
+680 SRYIAPSTGNITIG
-694 VKRLPSQSSATVSF
+694 VKRLPSQSSAMVSF
-708 VAENGNTG
+708 VAAEGKTG
-716 LSGTFD
+716 VSGTFD

-730 QYLWSYSG
+730 ETLWSYEKTG
-738 TNSSKVHASVGDAD
+738 NRGDTKEED

-765 VNTSEIDNYG
+765 VTKNEIDNYG
-775 YNYITWDITIPMEGE
+775 YDYITWDITIPMTGE

-839 EGALDQEVSTGSEGE
+839 EESLDQEVSTGSDGE

-878 MDGQENSQ
+878 YDAEGNEQPYDNNKVWDIELKLDGTPVLEDGNSK
-886 QYRPWQVAVNL
+886 VNK
-897 GSAAVLRDT
+897 GD
-906 NPNTIVNGG
+906 
-915 SIYKIEDISGDGGT
+915 IYEITGIGAGGT
-929 EEYTKLQLQLAYK
+929 DTYTKLKLQLTYK
-942 LPKVSG
+942 LPVKVSG

-965 AVAKAGYTA
+965 AVAEINYSQEKPGG
-974 ASEEG
+974 EG
-979 YQDLDS
+979 YDDLNS
-985 SGNAVKA
+985 NKNAVHA
-992 DNLEAYENHENN
+992 GNLGDYNSKSDYNH
-1004 EYTSAGTDY
+1004 

>member
-34 TGNNGYRPYLEW
+34 TGNDGYRPYLEW

-66 GETIYFGSSVWRSSE
+66 GETIYFGSSVWRSTE
-81 KALKSVLSDNPEEI
+81 DALKSVLSDDPASV
-95 TENIGH
+95 
-101 DMTGATVAITLP
+101 TGGINNSMVGSTIAITLP
-113 RTDGMPYDPTD
+113 TVEGGMPYDPVNAD
-124 AEVAIDDDGVIG
+124 VGA
-136 NFKWRSVLDGGNI
+136 FKWRSALDDGNI
-149 TAGNTGIYLT
+149 GAEDTGIYLT
-159 RPDGT
+159 RPNNTNGT
-164 YKGYIQNTSQEE
+164 YQGYIQNPDQEA
-176 IGPHIEGIDGTDG
+176 IGPRIEGIKGTEN

-202 TYAFRFLSSDYGEDD
+202 TYAFRFLSSDYGEDN
-217 PKAIKVDDA
+217 PEAIGVDAD
-226 WRTGKLPDG
+226 WHTTEPP
-235 TDNDLETTNENDAT
+235 TTNNIDAT
-249 VAAWDITVVGEDNE
+249 KESDAAVAAWDITVVDNGEKQE
-263 KKTGRVWTDTL
+263 GRVWTDTL

-321 LDLYNMAQPDDSR
+321 LDLYNMAQPDDSI

-349 LRSLTHSFYSRTE
+349 LRSLTHSFYSFTKE
-362 GNDVGPGPTRTEK
+362 NDVGPGPTRTEK
-375 DGNGNILYDSKGN
+375 DGNGNTLHDSEGN
-388 PVKSTIIN
+388 PVMSSIIN
-396 NFDPVDSKR
+396 NFDPVDPKR

-411 FFNQPSAEA
+411 FFNRPSAEA
-420 VKAYTRQK
+420 VKAYTSHK
-428 KLVEEI
+428 KLVEKTE
-434 KDIIPPKDKPTVTYD
+434 DIIPPKDKPEVTYV

-477 ANANFET
+477 ADANFKT

-492 VLDFSEYALDENNK
+492 VLDFSEYALDENNR

-518 GLTGDENTVQ
+518 ELTGGVSTKQ

-543 EKNQEEILWDGQD
+543 ETANEEILWDGQD
-556 AYGNNVPVGIYEG
+556 AYGNNVPVGIYES

-584 VDVEYNPHGI
+584 VDVEYNKNGI

-606 ADTEEAR
+606 AANTPEAR

-621 ANGNDNTAWYYA
+621 ANGDDNTAWYYA

-655 EKGAMQYKGDI
+655 QNGAMQYEG
-666 TNEGNGNYT
+666 EGQGNGNYT

-680 SRYIAPSKSGITIG
+680 SRYIAPSTDEITIG

-708 VAENGNTG
+708 VAAEGKTG
-716 LSGTFD
+716 VSGTFD

-730 QYLWSYSG
+730 KTLWSYAETG
-738 TNSSKVHASVGDAD
+738 NRGDTNEEA

-765 VNTSEIDNYG
+765 VNTSEIKNYG
-775 YNYITWDITIPMEGE
+775 YNYITWDITIPMTGE

-812 YIKIPSENGGVNA
+812 YIKIPKEMSGVNA

-839 EGALDQEVSTGSEGE
+839 EGALDQEVSTGSDGE

-878 MDGQENSQ
+878 TDAEGNEKDYNNNRVWDVGLKLAGKLVLEDTASQ
-886 QYRPWQVAVNL
+886 VN
-897 GSAAVLRDT
+897 
-906 NPNTIVNGG
+906 NGD
-915 SIYKIEDISGDGGT
+915 IYEITGIEDAGT
-929 EEYTKLQLQLAYK
+929 DTYTKLQLQLAYE
-942 LPKVSG
+942 LPATVSG
-948 EATVTYGIII
+948 GVSVTYGIII

>member
-34 TGNNGYRPYLEW
+34 TGNDGYRPYLEW

-51 FGLQRKSVIYVYAEE
+51 FGLQRKSVIYVYAEK
-66 GETIYFGSSVWRSSE
+66 GETIYFGSSVWRSTE
-81 KALKSVLSDNPEEI
+81 DALKSVLSDDPASV
-95 TENIGH
+95 
-101 DMTGATVAITLP
+101 TGGINNSMVGSTIAITLP
-113 RTDGMPYDPTD
+113 TVEGGMPYDPVNAD
-124 AEVAIDDDGVIG
+124 VGA
-136 NFKWRSVLDGGNI
+136 FKWRSALDDGNI
-149 TAGNTGIYLT
+149 GAEDTGIYLT
-159 RPDGT
+159 RPNNTNGT
-164 YKGYIQNTSQEE
+164 YQGYIQNPDQEA
-176 IGPHIEGIDGTDG
+176 IPRIEGIKGTEN

-202 TYAFRFLSSDYGEDD
+202 TYAFRFLSSDYGEDN
-217 PKAIKVDDA
+217 PEAIGVDAD
-226 WRTGKLPDG
+226 WHTTEPP
-235 TDNDLETTNENDAT
+235 TTNNIDAT
-249 VAAWDITVVGEDNE
+249 KESDAAVAAWDITVVDNGEKQE
-263 KKTGRVWTDTL
+263 GRVWTDTL

-321 LDLYNMAQPDDSR
+321 LDLYNMAQPDDSI

-349 LRSLTHSFYSRTE
+349 LRSLTHSFYSFTKE
-362 GNDVGPGPTRTEK
+362 NDVGPGPTRTEK
-375 DGNGNILYDSKGN
+375 DGNGNTLHDSEGN
-388 PVKSTIIN
+388 PVMSSIIN
-396 NFDPVDSKR
+396 NFDPVDPKR

-411 FFNQPSAEA
+411 FFNRPSAEA
-420 VKAYTRQK
+420 VKAYTSHK
-428 KLVEEI
+428 KLVEKTE
-434 KDIIPPKDKPTVTYD
+434 DIIPPKDKPEVTYV

-455 GSDEEASYGT
+455 GSDEGGTSYGT

-477 ANANFET
+477 ADANFKT

-492 VLDFSEYALDENNK
+492 VLDFSEYALDENNR

-518 GLTGDENTVQ
+518 DLTGDTEQRT
-528 QENEKNNIVILVKVL
+528 NEKNNIVILVKVL
-543 EKNQEEILWDGQD
+543 ETANEEILWDGQD
-556 AYGNNVPVGIYEG
+556 AYGNNVPVGIYES

-584 VDVEYNPHGI
+584 VDVEYNPKGI
-594 IIERMNRIADDE
+594 IIERMNNIEDDE
-606 ADTEEAR
+606 AANTDR

-621 ANGNDNTAWYYA
+621 ANGDDNTAWYYA

-655 EKGAMQYKGDI
+655 QNGAMQYEGDRI
-666 TNEGNGNYT
+666 KEGNGNGNYT

-680 SRYIAPSKSGITIG
+680 SRYIAPSTGNITIG

-708 VAENGNTG
+708 VAAEGVINN
-716 LSGTFD
+716 STFS

-730 QYLWSYSG
+730 ETLWSYETTG
-738 TNSSKVHASVGDAD
+738 NRGDTEEEA

-765 VNTSEIDNYG
+765 VTEDAIDNYG
-775 YNYITWDITIPMEGE
+775 YDYITWDITIPMTGE

-812 YIKIPSENGGVNA
+812 YIKIPKEMSGVNA
-825 QNEEIIMSIAEMFG
+825 ENEEIIMSIAEMFG
-839 EGALDQEVSTGSEGE
+839 EGALDQEVSTGSDGE

-886 QYRPWQVAVNL
+886 QYSPWQVGVNL
-897 GSAAVLRDT
+897 GSDAVLSDT

-915 SIYKIEDISGDGGT
+915 AIYKIEDISGDGGT

-965 AVAKAGYTA
+965 AVAEINYSQEEPSAGYD
-974 ASEEG
+974 
-979 YQDLDS
+979 DLDLKN
-985 SGNAVKA
+985 NAVHA
-992 DNLEAYENHENN
+992 DNLD
-1004 EYTSAGTDY
+1004 DYNSKSDYKN

>member
-51 FGLQRKSVIYVYAEE
+51 FGLQRKSVIYVYAKK

-81 KALKSVLSDNPEEI
+81 KALKSVLSDNPEKI
-95 TENIGH
+95 TDEIGH

-113 RTDGMPYDPTD
+113 AKEGGMPYDPTD
-124 AEVAIDDDGVIG
+124 AEIVIG
-136 NFKWRSVLDGGNI
+136 SEGYIENFKWRSDLDTKEI

-164 YKGYIQNTSQEE
+164 YKGYIKDTSQEE
-176 IGPHIEGIDGTDG
+176 IGPHIEGIEDTEN

-349 LRSLTHSFYSRTE
+349 LRSLTHSFYSFTKE
-362 GNDVGPGPTRTEK
+362 NDVGPGPTRTEK
-375 DGNGNILYDSKGN
+375 DGNGNELFDSANN

-396 NFDPVDSKR
+396 NFDPVDPKR

-420 VKAYTRQK
+420 VSAYTRQK
-428 KLVEEI
+428 KLVERI
-434 KDIIPPKDKPTVTYD
+434 GDIIPPKDKPKVTYD

-465 WGIGGSFKIDLG
+465 WGIGGAFKIDLG
-477 ANANFET
+477 ADADFEK

-492 VLDFSEYALDENNK
+492 VLDFSKYALDENNK
-506 PIIRNG
+506 PIIRDG
-512 LWAKRA
+512 LWAKRED
-518 GLTGDENTVQ
+518 LTDGESPEQ

-543 EKNQEEILWDGQD
+543 ETEKEEILWDGQD
-556 AYGNNVPVGIYEG
+556 AYGNNVPVGIYNG

-584 VDVEYNPHGI
+584 VDVEYNPKGI

-606 ADTEEAR
+606 AANTDDAR

-655 EKGAMQYKGDI
+655 EKGAMKYEGDR
-666 TNEGNGNYT
+666 TKEGNGNGNYT

-680 SRYIAPSKSGITIG
+680 SRYIAPSTSGITIG

-708 VAENGNTG
+708 VAAEGVTND
-716 LSGTFD
+716 STFKK
-722 ESHVKQNG
+722 SHVKQNG
-730 QYLWSYSG
+730 ETLLE
-738 TNSSKVHASVGDAD
+738 TENRGDTEEKD

-765 VNTSEIDNYG
+765 VTKDEINNYG
-775 YNYITWDITIPMEGE
+775 YDYITWDITIPMEGE

-839 EGALDQEVSTGSEGE
+839 EESLDQEVSTGSDGE

-878 MDGQENSQ
+878 YDAEGNEQSYNNKVWNVELKLDGTPVLEDGNSK
-886 QYRPWQVAVNL
+886 VNK
-897 GSAAVLRDT
+897 GD
-906 NPNTIVNGG
+906 
-915 SIYKIEDISGDGGT
+915 IYEITGIGDGGT
-929 EEYTKLQLQLAYK
+929 EEYTKLKLQLAYK
-942 LPKVSG
+942 LPVIVSG
-948 EATVTYGIII
+948 GATVTYGIII

-965 AVAKAGYTA
+965 AVAEINYSQEKPSTTEY
-974 ASEEG
+974 
-979 YQDLDS
+979 YDLDTK
-985 SGNAVKA
+985 GNAVQA
-992 DNLEAYENHENN
+992 GNL
-1004 EYTSAGTDY
+1004 GDYNSKSDYKN

>member
-51 FGLQRKSVIYVYAEE
+51 FGLQRKSVIYVYAEK

-81 KALKSVLSDNPEEI
+81 YALKSVLSDNPEEI
-95 TENIGH
+95 TGTIGH

-113 RTDGMPYDPTD
+113 AKEGGMPYDPTD
-124 AEVAIDDDGVIG
+124 AEIVIG
-136 NFKWRSVLDGGNI
+136 SEGYIENFKWRSDLDTKEI

-176 IGPHIEGIDGTDG
+176 IGPHIDKSTTG

-349 LRSLTHSFYSRTE
+349 LRSLTHSFYSFTKE
-362 GNDVGPGPTRTEK
+362 NDVGPGPTRTEK
-375 DGNGNILYDSKGN
+375 DGNGNTLHDSEGN
-388 PVKSTIIN
+388 PVMSSIIN
-396 NFDPVDSKR
+396 NFDPVDPKR

-411 FFNQPSAEA
+411 FFNRPSAEA
-420 VKAYTRQK
+420 VKAYTSHK
-428 KLVEEI
+428 KLVEKTE
-434 KDIIPPKDKPTVTYD
+434 DIIPPKDKPEVTYV

-455 GSDEEASYGT
+455 GSDEGGTSYGT

-477 ANANFET
+477 ADANFKT

-492 VLDFSEYALDENNK
+492 VLDFSEYALDENNR

-518 GLTGDENTVQ
+518 DLTGDTEQRT
-528 QENEKNNIVILVKVL
+528 NEKNNIVILVKVL
-543 EKNQEEILWDGQD
+543 ETANEEILWDGQD
-556 AYGNNVPVGIYEG
+556 AYGNNVPVGIYES

-584 VDVEYNPHGI
+584 VDVEYNPNGI
-594 IIERMNRIADDE
+594 IIERMNTITDDPD
-606 ADTEEAR
+606 ANTDDAR

-621 ANGNDNTAWYYA
+621 ANGDDNTAWYYA

-644 DGKNMLAGTSS
+644 DGLNMLAGTSS
-655 EKGAMQYKGDI
+655 KNGAMQYAG
-666 TNEGNGNYT
+666 EGQGNGNYT

-708 VAENGNTG
+708 VAADGVTG
-716 LSGTFD
+716 ISGTFD
-722 ESHVKQNG
+722 KSHVKQNSET
-730 QYLWSYSG
+730 LWSYETTG
-738 TNSSKVHASVGDAD
+738 NRGDTEEEA

-765 VNTSEIDNYG
+765 VTKVGIDNYG
-775 YNYITWDITIPMEGE
+775 YDYITWDITIPMEGE

-800 QAKPVTATAEPS
+800 QAKPVTATAEAS
-812 YIKIPSENGGVNA
+812 YIKIPSENGGVND

-839 EGALDQEVSTGSEGE
+839 EESLDQEVSTGSDGE

-878 MDGQENSQ
+878 MDGQENLQ
-886 QYRPWQVAVNL
+886 QYSPWQVSVNL
-897 GSAAVLRDT
+897 GSDAVLGDI

-915 SIYKIEDISGDGGT
+915 AIYKIEDISGDSGT
-929 EEYTKLQLQLAYK
+929 QEYKKLKLQLAYK

>member
-113 RTDGMPYDPTD
+113 AKEGGMPYDPTD
-124 AEVAIDDDGVIG
+124 AEVEIDDDGVIG

-189 GYEPMSFKAPVTG
+189 GYEPMSFTAPVTG
-202 TYAFRFLSSDYGEDD
+202 TYAFRFLSSDYGEGD
-217 PKAIKVDDA
+217 PEHIKVDET
-226 WRTGKLPDG
+226 WLTGKLPDG
-235 TDNDLETTNENDAT
+235 TDNYLETTKENDAT
-249 VAAWDITVVGEDNE
+249 VAAWDITVVDNGEKQE
-263 KKTGRVWTDTL
+263 GRVWTDTL

-321 LDLYNMAQPDDSR
+321 LDLYNMAQPNGSR
-334 PIGED
+334 PWGEN
-339 GTEVKQSFDY
+339 GEVERSFDY
-349 LRSLTHSFYSRTE
+349 LRSLTHSFYSYTE
-362 GNDVGPGPTRTEK
+362 NNDVGPGPTRTEK
-375 DGNGNILYDSKGN
+375 DGNGNTLYDSKGY

-396 NFDPVDSKR
+396 NFDPVDPKR

-411 FFNQPSAEA
+411 FFNRPSTEA
-420 VKAYTRQK
+420 VSAYTRQK

-434 KDIIPPKDKPTVTYD
+434 DDIIPPKDEPTVTYD

-455 GSDEEASYGT
+455 GSEGDTSYGT
-465 WGIGGSFKIDLG
+465 WGIGGAFKIDLG
-477 ANANFET
+477 ADANFES

-708 VAENGNTG
+708 VAAEGVTND
-716 LSGTFD
+716 STFKK
-722 ESHVKQNG
+722 SHVKQNG
-730 QYLWSYSG
+730 KTLWE
-738 TNSSKVHASVGDAD
+738 TENRGDADEED

-765 VNTSEIDNYG
+765 VTKGEIDNYG
-775 YNYITWDITIPMEGE
+775 YDYITWDITIPMEGE

-859 SDPAYAEE
+859 SDPSYAEE

-878 MDGQENSQ
+878 MDAEGNEKDYNNGVWDVELKLDGTPVLEDGNSK
-886 QYRPWQVAVNL
+886 VNK
-897 GSAAVLRDT
+897 GD
-906 NPNTIVNGG
+906 
-915 SIYKIEDISGDGGT
+915 IYKITGIGAGGT
-929 EEYTKLQLQLAYK
+929 VEYKKLQLQLAYK
-942 LPKVSG
+942 LPVKVSG
-948 EATVTYGIII
+948 GATVTYGIII

-965 AVAKAGYTA
+965 AVAEINYSQEVPSAEYD
-974 ASEEG
+974 
-979 YQDLDS
+979 DLDS
-985 SGNAVKA
+985 NGNAVQA
-992 DNLEAYENHENN
+992 GRLDEYDNKSDYNKSDYNN
-1004 EYTSAGTDY
+1004 